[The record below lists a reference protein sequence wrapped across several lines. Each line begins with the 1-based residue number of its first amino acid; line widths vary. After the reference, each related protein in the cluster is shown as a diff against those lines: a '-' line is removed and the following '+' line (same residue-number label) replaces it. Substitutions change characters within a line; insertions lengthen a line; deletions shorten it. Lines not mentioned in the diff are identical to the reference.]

1 MRRFLLLFIL
11 CSATLGIY
19 AQHGKLSA
27 GTRIIIS
34 DREGRFSLEK
44 SKKEMALLKS
54 KKKTLSSQQDTI
66 EPKEEEESLP
76 FATPFT
82 LKGQKVVQ
90 CWINMTDND
99 YSGIEALG
107 VLIQTKFDK
116 RVIANIPVN
125 VLEKVAALKNVTK
138 VSVAKKLK
146 KHTYRSRVLTNVD
159 DVLYLTSDAKT
170 AGLLQAYDGTG
181 VVLGIID
188 TGIQFSHAM
197 FKDANGNSRIKKA
210 YIYDES
216 VGDLVEY
223 SGSAVSSLTYDTA
236 DETHGT
242 HTSAIAGGSDY
253 TATAYVY
260 TTNTSYTTVQNA
272 KFGGMAPNADLV
284 LCGLGDELTD
294 ANLSACIKNISDY
307 ADEVGKPCVISLSL
321 GSHYGPHD
329 GTGDFA
335 EICKQYTGPGK
346 IIVYAASNDAGEP
359 IYHHKNATSTDPA
372 QTVLTTDTRSN
383 YNVDYGM
390 ATSWART
397 PGVELAARFFVVNTS
412 TNKIVWTSK
421 EISATDEYAYDDGT
435 FGAEWSVSDTGEEG
449 TALSSYFTAYNNDS
463 EYGYLCGYLEEN
475 DLNGKWCFTSLLYYL
490 KPVSNNY
497 KIAISVYPKNN
508 GVSVFVD
515 SWPASYIT
523 FTSSTATYNNKEFTA
538 GSDICSVSDESTFP
552 TVISVGSYCSS
563 KYWYGGTS
571 SGSRYSWTNDG
582 VYGQISSFSSYQP
595 EGYGP
600 LGIKLPWITAPGE
613 VILSAYNSGYST
625 SSYYYAYGTSKALGA
640 MSGTS
645 QAAPCVAGITALWL
659 QANPTLTPDKV
670 KTVMKETA
678 ITDTYTSGT
687 YASHFGNGKID
698 ALAGVKYIL
707 DNTSITPIVRASA
720 TKVNFTDAYATK
732 EYSQKVTIRGLY
744 LQEGITLSLS
754 GSDAFTID
762 QTSITQT
769 EGTATAEVTIT
780 FKPLVA
786 GMETATLTLSST
798 NAESVTVSI
807 SGIAE
812 AATPTIITDKTELS
826 FSTDL
831 TNAASETLAVSG
843 RFLSKNVAVA
853 LDDANGVFSVDQSS
867 VHATE
872 EGVSVNVSFQSSKAG
887 SFTGKLTLSSTG
899 AQNVSVNLTGEA
911 MDGGSASDPYLNIS
925 RYATIDEAGWRTA
938 LVNTLYKYAEFT
950 DNGCAWLTMPVY
962 GGFVGANYTINSS
975 TYSAGAG
982 PQKWISSPIGTNNTY
997 TGTTWTNTASVT
1009 KPFYGSSSYFTATS
1023 GDGRSRAMGQSSS
1036 SSTII
1041 KAVSFYVTNTIEVM
1055 VSGTGRSG
1063 ASSSFPAA
1071 LKVYECTKNNDGT
1084 LTVSTS
1090 TTKNVASS
1098 STSTFTLDATDL
1110 DATKIYKVEASIYR
1124 GYLYEI
1130 AFKTPLTT
1138 PELITDYDALAF
1150 EAMEGETDTQK
1161 LGVLGSDLRGDVTA
1175 TLSDENNVFSLSET
1189 TVTKADAEEGK
1200 ELSVTFSPAKA
1211 GEYTGT
1217 VTLTSPGVAAVTVM
1231 LSATATAQ
1239 PVVDNSETFQLVT
1252 DASTLHANDIILVV
1266 YGAGSRA
1273 LSAALSEGNR
1283 TSAAVTITDNS
1294 IVLDK
1299 DNNNVARICL
1309 GGNSSAWT
1317 FYDTNNTPGYL
1328 FNDGADGFLN
1338 TQETAGNYAKATI
1351 SIGSDGNAI
1360 VTFNAQGSYNLLS
1373 YYIDPD
1379 DDGPGGGDI
1388 TPPLVGA
1395 KLMSVGSTS
1404 VSECFTFGDAIS
1416 TEKGYYSVQIYKKKE
1431 KVIDVNMDG
1440 QLNISDVTMLVDYIL
1455 GKNPNPCNVSDCDVN
1470 GDGVINI
1477 SDVTALVDKILGK

>member
-1 MRRFLLLFIL
+1 MRRILLLFIL

-44 SKKEMALLKS
+44 SKKEMALLRS
-54 KKKTLSSQQDTI
+54 KMKKLSSQQDTI
-66 EPKEEEESLP
+66 VPKEEEESLP

-372 QTVLTTDTRSN
+372 QTVLTTATRSD

-421 EISATDEYAYDDGT
+421 EISATDDYAYDDGT

-523 FTSSTATYNNKEFTA
+523 FTSSTAIYNNKEFTA

-613 VILSAYNSGYST
+613 VILSAYNSGYSA
-625 SSYYYAYGTSKALGA
+625 SSSYYAYGTSKALGA

-707 DNTSITPIVRASA
+707 DNTTITPIVRASA

-812 AATPTIITDKTELS
+812 AATPTILTDKTELR

-831 TNAASETLAVSG
+831 TNATSETL
-843 RFLSKNVAVA
+843 
-853 LDDANGVFSVDQSS
+853 GV
-867 VHATE
+867 
-872 EGVSVNVSFQSSKAG
+872 
-887 SFTGKLTLSSTG
+887 
-899 AQNVSVNLTGEA
+899 
-911 MDGGSASDPYLNIS
+911 I
-925 RYATIDEAGWRTA
+925 
-938 LVNTLYKYAEFT
+938 
-950 DNGCAWLTMPVY
+950 
-962 GGFVGANYTINSS
+962 
-975 TYSAGAG
+975 
-982 PQKWISSPIGTNNTY
+982 
-997 TGTTWTNTASVT
+997 
-1009 KPFYGSSSYFTATS
+1009 
-1023 GDGRSRAMGQSSS
+1023 
-1036 SSTII
+1036 
-1041 KAVSFYVTNTIEVM
+1041 
-1055 VSGTGRSG
+1055 
-1063 ASSSFPAA
+1063 
-1071 LKVYECTKNNDGT
+1071 
-1084 LTVSTS
+1084 
-1090 TTKNVASS
+1090 
-1098 STSTFTLDATDL
+1098 
-1110 DATKIYKVEASIYR
+1110 
-1124 GYLYEI
+1124 
-1130 AFKTPLTT
+1130 
-1138 PELITDYDALAF
+1138 
-1150 EAMEGETDTQK
+1150 
-1161 LGVLGSDLRGDVTA
+1161 GSDLRGDVTA

-1200 ELSVTFSPAKA
+1200 ELSVTFSPTKA

-1239 PVVDNSETFQLVT
+1239 PVVNNSETFQLVT
-1252 DASTLHANDIILVV
+1252 DASALHANDIILVV
-1266 YGAGSRA
+1266 YGAESRA
-1273 LSAALSEGNR
+1273 LSTALSEGNR

-1338 TQETAGNYAKATI
+1338 TQETSSNYAKATI

-1360 VTFNAQGSYNLLS
+1360 VTFNTQGSYNLLS

-1388 TPPLVGA
+1388 TPPIVGA
-1395 KLMSVGSTS
+1395 KLMSVGSTA

-1416 TEKGYYSVQIYKKKE
+1416 TEKGYYGVQIYKKKE

-1455 GKNPNPCNVSDCDVN
+1455 GKNPNQCNVSDCDVN

>member
-1 MRRFLLLFIL
+1 MFIL

-66 EPKEEEESLP
+66 VPKDEEESLP

-260 TTNTSYTTVQNA
+260 TANTSYTRVQNA
-272 KFGGMAPNADLV
+272 KFGGMAPKADLV
-284 LCGLGDELTD
+284 LCGLGEELTD

-449 TALSSYFTAYNNDS
+449 TALSSYFTAYKNDS
-463 EYGYLCGYLEEN
+463 ELGYLCGYLEEN
-475 DLNGKWCFTSLLYYL
+475 DLNGKWCFTSLLYFL
-490 KPVSNNY
+490 KPVNNNY

-523 FTSSTATYNNKEFTA
+523 FTSSSATYNNKDFTA

-613 VILSAYNSGYST
+613 VILSAYNSGYSAN
-625 SSYYYAYGTSKALGA
+625 SYYYAYGTNKALGA

-659 QANPTLTPDKV
+659 QANPTLSPDKV

-678 ITDTYTSGT
+678 IADTYTSGT

-707 DNTSITPIVRASA
+707 DNTTITPIVRASA

-769 EGTATAEVTIT
+769 EGTAIAEVTIT
-780 FKPLVA
+780 FKPLAA

-831 TNAASETLAVSG
+831 TNATSET
-843 RFLSKNVAVA
+843 
-853 LDDANGVFSVDQSS
+853 
-867 VHATE
+867 
-872 EGVSVNVSFQSSKAG
+872 
-887 SFTGKLTLSSTG
+887 
-899 AQNVSVNLTGEA
+899 
-911 MDGGSASDPYLNIS
+911 
-925 RYATIDEAGWRTA
+925 
-938 LVNTLYKYAEFT
+938 
-950 DNGCAWLTMPVY
+950 
-962 GGFVGANYTINSS
+962 
-975 TYSAGAG
+975 
-982 PQKWISSPIGTNNTY
+982 
-997 TGTTWTNTASVT
+997 
-1009 KPFYGSSSYFTATS
+1009 
-1023 GDGRSRAMGQSSS
+1023 
-1036 SSTII
+1036 
-1041 KAVSFYVTNTIEVM
+1041 
-1055 VSGTGRSG
+1055 
-1063 ASSSFPAA
+1063 
-1071 LKVYECTKNNDGT
+1071 
-1084 LTVSTS
+1084 
-1090 TTKNVASS
+1090 
-1098 STSTFTLDATDL
+1098 
-1110 DATKIYKVEASIYR
+1110 
-1124 GYLYEI
+1124 
-1130 AFKTPLTT
+1130 
-1138 PELITDYDALAF
+1138 
-1150 EAMEGETDTQK
+1150 

-1200 ELSVTFSPAKA
+1200 ELSVTFSPTKA

-1217 VTLTSPGVAAVTVM
+1217 VTLTSPGVAAVTVI

-1239 PVVDNSETFQLVT
+1239 PGVDNSETFQLVT

-1328 FNDGADGFLN
+1328 FNDGANGFLN

-1388 TPPLVGA
+1388 TPPIVGA

-1416 TEKGYYSVQIYKKKE
+1416 TEKGYYGVQIYKKKE

>member
-1 MRRFLLLFIL
+1 MFIL

-54 KKKTLSSQQDTI
+54 KKKTLSSQQDNI
-66 EPKEEEESLP
+66 EPKDEEESLP

-260 TTNTSYTTVQNA
+260 TTGTSPTPVQNA

-490 KPVSNNY
+490 KPVSKNY

-523 FTSSTATYNNKEFTA
+523 FTSSSATYNNKAFTA

-613 VILSAYNSGYST
+613 VILSAYNSGYSA
-625 SSYYYAYGTSKALGA
+625 SSSYYAYGTSKALGA

-659 QANPTLTPDKV
+659 QANPTLSPDKV

-678 ITDTYTSGT
+678 ITDSYTSGT

-707 DNTSITPIVRASA
+707 DNTTITPIVRASA

-831 TNAASETLAVSG
+831 TNATSET
-843 RFLSKNVAVA
+843 
-853 LDDANGVFSVDQSS
+853 
-867 VHATE
+867 
-872 EGVSVNVSFQSSKAG
+872 
-887 SFTGKLTLSSTG
+887 
-899 AQNVSVNLTGEA
+899 
-911 MDGGSASDPYLNIS
+911 
-925 RYATIDEAGWRTA
+925 
-938 LVNTLYKYAEFT
+938 
-950 DNGCAWLTMPVY
+950 
-962 GGFVGANYTINSS
+962 
-975 TYSAGAG
+975 
-982 PQKWISSPIGTNNTY
+982 
-997 TGTTWTNTASVT
+997 
-1009 KPFYGSSSYFTATS
+1009 
-1023 GDGRSRAMGQSSS
+1023 
-1036 SSTII
+1036 
-1041 KAVSFYVTNTIEVM
+1041 
-1055 VSGTGRSG
+1055 
-1063 ASSSFPAA
+1063 
-1071 LKVYECTKNNDGT
+1071 
-1084 LTVSTS
+1084 
-1090 TTKNVASS
+1090 
-1098 STSTFTLDATDL
+1098 
-1110 DATKIYKVEASIYR
+1110 
-1124 GYLYEI
+1124 
-1130 AFKTPLTT
+1130 
-1138 PELITDYDALAF
+1138 
-1150 EAMEGETDTQK
+1150 

-1175 TLSDENNVFSLSET
+1175 TLSDDNNVFSLSET

-1200 ELSVTFSPAKA
+1200 ELSVTFSPTKA

-1273 LSAALSEGNR
+1273 LSTALSEGNR

-1338 TQETAGNYAKATI
+1338 TQETAGNHAKATI
-1351 SIGSDGNAI
+1351 SIGSDGDAI

-1388 TPPLVGA
+1388 TPPIVGA

>member
-1 MRRFLLLFIL
+1 MRRILLLFIL
-11 CSATLGIY
+11 CSTTLGIY

-44 SKKEMALLKS
+44 SKKEMALLRS
-54 KKKTLSSQQDTI
+54 KMKKLSSQQDTI
-66 EPKEEEESLP
+66 VPKEEEESLP

-372 QTVLTTDTRSN
+372 QTVLTTATRSD

-421 EISATDEYAYDDGT
+421 EISATDDYAYDDGT

-523 FTSSTATYNNKEFTA
+523 FTSSTAIYNNKEFTA

-571 SGSRYSWTNDG
+571 SGSRQYWTNDG

-613 VILSAYNSGYST
+613 VILSAYNSGYSAN

-659 QANPTLTPDKV
+659 QANPTLSPDNV

-707 DNTSITPIVRASA
+707 DNTTITPIVRASA

-807 SGIAE
+807 CGIAE
-812 AATPTIITDKTELS
+812 AATPTIITDKTELC

-831 TNAASETLAVSG
+831 TNATSET
-843 RFLSKNVAVA
+843 
-853 LDDANGVFSVDQSS
+853 
-867 VHATE
+867 
-872 EGVSVNVSFQSSKAG
+872 
-887 SFTGKLTLSSTG
+887 
-899 AQNVSVNLTGEA
+899 
-911 MDGGSASDPYLNIS
+911 
-925 RYATIDEAGWRTA
+925 
-938 LVNTLYKYAEFT
+938 
-950 DNGCAWLTMPVY
+950 
-962 GGFVGANYTINSS
+962 
-975 TYSAGAG
+975 
-982 PQKWISSPIGTNNTY
+982 
-997 TGTTWTNTASVT
+997 
-1009 KPFYGSSSYFTATS
+1009 
-1023 GDGRSRAMGQSSS
+1023 
-1036 SSTII
+1036 
-1041 KAVSFYVTNTIEVM
+1041 
-1055 VSGTGRSG
+1055 
-1063 ASSSFPAA
+1063 
-1071 LKVYECTKNNDGT
+1071 
-1084 LTVSTS
+1084 
-1090 TTKNVASS
+1090 
-1098 STSTFTLDATDL
+1098 
-1110 DATKIYKVEASIYR
+1110 
-1124 GYLYEI
+1124 
-1130 AFKTPLTT
+1130 
-1138 PELITDYDALAF
+1138 
-1150 EAMEGETDTQK
+1150 

-1200 ELSVTFSPAKA
+1200 ELSVTFSPTKA

-1273 LSAALSEGNR
+1273 LSTALSEGNR

-1317 FYDTNNTPGYL
+1317 FYDTNTTPGYL

-1338 TQETAGNYAKATI
+1338 TQETAGNYAKA
-1351 SIGSDGNAI
+1351 SIAIGADGNAM
-1360 VTFNAQGSYNLLS
+1360 VTFNTQGSYNLLS
-1373 YYIDPD
+1373 YYMDP

-1388 TPPLVGA
+1388 TPPIVGA
-1395 KLMSVGSTS
+1395 KVMSVGSTS

-1416 TEKGYYSVQIYKKKE
+1416 TEKGYYGVQIYKKKE

>member
-1 MRRFLLLFIL
+1 MFIL

-54 KKKTLSSQQDTI
+54 KKKTLSSQQDNI
-66 EPKEEEESLP
+66 EPKDEEESLP

-216 VGDLVEY
+216 FGDLVEY

-253 TATAYVY
+253 TSTAYVY

-346 IIVYAASNDAGEP
+346 IIVYAASNDAGEA

-421 EISATDEYAYDDGT
+421 EISATDDYAYDDGT

-463 EYGYLCGYLEEN
+463 ELGYLCGYLEEN

-490 KPVSNNY
+490 TPVSNNY

-523 FTSSTATYNNKEFTA
+523 FTSSTATYNNKAFTA

-571 SGSRYSWTNDG
+571 SGSRQYWTNDG

-600 LGIKLPWITAPGE
+600 LGVKLPWITAPGE
-613 VILSAYNSGYST
+613 VILSAYNSGYSAN
-625 SSYYYAYGTSKALGA
+625 SYYYASGTNKALGA

-678 ITDTYTSGT
+678 ITDSYTSGT

-698 ALAGVKYIL
+698 ALAGVNYIL
-707 DNTSITPIVRASA
+707 DNTTITPIVRASA

-769 EGTATAEVTIT
+769 EGTATAEVAIT
-780 FKPLVA
+780 FKPLAV

-812 AATPTIITDKTELS
+812 AATPTIITDKTELC

-831 TNAASETLAVSG
+831 TNATSET
-843 RFLSKNVAVA
+843 
-853 LDDANGVFSVDQSS
+853 
-867 VHATE
+867 
-872 EGVSVNVSFQSSKAG
+872 
-887 SFTGKLTLSSTG
+887 
-899 AQNVSVNLTGEA
+899 
-911 MDGGSASDPYLNIS
+911 
-925 RYATIDEAGWRTA
+925 
-938 LVNTLYKYAEFT
+938 
-950 DNGCAWLTMPVY
+950 
-962 GGFVGANYTINSS
+962 
-975 TYSAGAG
+975 
-982 PQKWISSPIGTNNTY
+982 
-997 TGTTWTNTASVT
+997 
-1009 KPFYGSSSYFTATS
+1009 
-1023 GDGRSRAMGQSSS
+1023 
-1036 SSTII
+1036 
-1041 KAVSFYVTNTIEVM
+1041 
-1055 VSGTGRSG
+1055 
-1063 ASSSFPAA
+1063 
-1071 LKVYECTKNNDGT
+1071 
-1084 LTVSTS
+1084 
-1090 TTKNVASS
+1090 
-1098 STSTFTLDATDL
+1098 
-1110 DATKIYKVEASIYR
+1110 
-1124 GYLYEI
+1124 
-1130 AFKTPLTT
+1130 
-1138 PELITDYDALAF
+1138 
-1150 EAMEGETDTQK
+1150 
-1161 LGVLGSDLRGDVTA
+1161 LGVLGSNLRGDVTA
-1175 TLSDENNVFSLSET
+1175 TLSDDNNVFSLSET

-1200 ELSVTFSPAKA
+1200 ELSVTFSPTKA

-1239 PVVDNSETFQLVT
+1239 PGVDNSETFQLVT
-1252 DASTLHANDIILVV
+1252 DASILHANDIILVV

-1299 DNNNVARICL
+1299 NNNNVARICL

-1338 TQETAGNYAKATI
+1338 TQETAGNYAKA
-1351 SIGSDGNAI
+1351 SIAIGADGNAM
-1360 VTFNAQGSYNLLS
+1360 VTFNTQGSYNLLS
-1373 YYIDPD
+1373 YYMDPD

-1388 TPPLVGA
+1388 TPPIVGA
-1395 KLMSVGSTS
+1395 KVMSVGSTS

-1416 TEKGYYSVQIYKKKE
+1416 TEKGYYGVQIYKKKE

>member
-1 MRRFLLLFIL
+1 MRRILLLFIL
-11 CSATLGIY
+11 CSTTLGIY

-34 DREGRFSLEK
+34 DRDGRFSLEK

-90 CWINMTDND
+90 CWINMTDNN

-216 VGDLVEY
+216 VGDLIEY

-260 TTNTSYTTVQNA
+260 TTGTGYTKVQNA

-284 LCGLGDELTD
+284 LCGLGKELTD

-346 IIVYAASNDAGEP
+346 IIVYAASNDAGEA

-372 QTVLTTDTRSN
+372 QTVLTTATRSD

-397 PGVELAARFFVVNTS
+397 TGVELAARFFVVNTS

-449 TALSSYFTAYNNDS
+449 TALSSYFTAYKNDS
-463 EYGYLCGYLEEN
+463 ELGYLCGYLEEN

-490 KPVSNNY
+490 TPVSNNY

-523 FTSSTATYNNKEFTA
+523 FTSSSATYNNKAFTA

-571 SGSRYSWTNDG
+571 SGSRQYWTNDG

-613 VILSAYNSGYST
+613 VILSAYNSGYSAN
-625 SSYYYAYGTSKALGA
+625 SYYYAYGTNMALGA

-678 ITDTYTSGT
+678 ITDSYTSGT

-707 DNTSITPIVRASA
+707 DNTTITPIVRASA

-812 AATPTIITDKTELS
+812 AATPTIITDKTELC

-831 TNAASETLAVSG
+831 TNATSET
-843 RFLSKNVAVA
+843 
-853 LDDANGVFSVDQSS
+853 
-867 VHATE
+867 
-872 EGVSVNVSFQSSKAG
+872 
-887 SFTGKLTLSSTG
+887 
-899 AQNVSVNLTGEA
+899 
-911 MDGGSASDPYLNIS
+911 
-925 RYATIDEAGWRTA
+925 
-938 LVNTLYKYAEFT
+938 
-950 DNGCAWLTMPVY
+950 
-962 GGFVGANYTINSS
+962 
-975 TYSAGAG
+975 
-982 PQKWISSPIGTNNTY
+982 
-997 TGTTWTNTASVT
+997 
-1009 KPFYGSSSYFTATS
+1009 
-1023 GDGRSRAMGQSSS
+1023 
-1036 SSTII
+1036 
-1041 KAVSFYVTNTIEVM
+1041 
-1055 VSGTGRSG
+1055 
-1063 ASSSFPAA
+1063 
-1071 LKVYECTKNNDGT
+1071 
-1084 LTVSTS
+1084 
-1090 TTKNVASS
+1090 
-1098 STSTFTLDATDL
+1098 
-1110 DATKIYKVEASIYR
+1110 
-1124 GYLYEI
+1124 
-1130 AFKTPLTT
+1130 
-1138 PELITDYDALAF
+1138 
-1150 EAMEGETDTQK
+1150 

-1200 ELSVTFSPAKA
+1200 ELSVTFSPTKA

-1273 LSAALSEGNR
+1273 LSTALSEGNR

-1351 SIGSDGNAI
+1351 SIGSDGNAM
-1360 VTFNAQGSYNLLS
+1360 VTFNTQGSYNLLS
-1373 YYIDPD
+1373 YYMDPD

-1388 TPPLVGA
+1388 TPPIVGA
-1395 KLMSVGSTS
+1395 KVMSVGSTS

>member
-1 MRRFLLLFIL
+1 MFIL

-260 TTNTSYTTVQNA
+260 TTGTGYTKVQNA

-284 LCGLGDELTD
+284 LCGLGKELTD

-346 IIVYAASNDAGEP
+346 IIVYAASNDAGEA

-372 QTVLTTDTRSN
+372 QTVLTTATRSN

-421 EISATDEYAYDDGT
+421 EISATDDYAYDDGT

-463 EYGYLCGYLEEN
+463 ELGYLCGYLEEN

-490 KPVSNNY
+490 TPVSNNY

-523 FTSSTATYNNKEFTA
+523 FTSSTATYNNKAFTA

-571 SGSRYSWTNDG
+571 SGSRQYWTNDG

-613 VILSAYNSGYST
+613 VILSAYNSGYSAN
-625 SSYYYAYGTSKALGA
+625 SYYYASGTNKALGA

-659 QANPTLTPDKV
+659 QANPTLSPDKV

-707 DNTSITPIVRASA
+707 DNTTITPIVRASA

-780 FKPLVA
+780 FKPLAA

-831 TNAASETLAVSG
+831 TNATSET
-843 RFLSKNVAVA
+843 
-853 LDDANGVFSVDQSS
+853 
-867 VHATE
+867 
-872 EGVSVNVSFQSSKAG
+872 
-887 SFTGKLTLSSTG
+887 
-899 AQNVSVNLTGEA
+899 
-911 MDGGSASDPYLNIS
+911 
-925 RYATIDEAGWRTA
+925 
-938 LVNTLYKYAEFT
+938 
-950 DNGCAWLTMPVY
+950 
-962 GGFVGANYTINSS
+962 
-975 TYSAGAG
+975 
-982 PQKWISSPIGTNNTY
+982 
-997 TGTTWTNTASVT
+997 
-1009 KPFYGSSSYFTATS
+1009 
-1023 GDGRSRAMGQSSS
+1023 
-1036 SSTII
+1036 
-1041 KAVSFYVTNTIEVM
+1041 
-1055 VSGTGRSG
+1055 
-1063 ASSSFPAA
+1063 
-1071 LKVYECTKNNDGT
+1071 
-1084 LTVSTS
+1084 
-1090 TTKNVASS
+1090 
-1098 STSTFTLDATDL
+1098 
-1110 DATKIYKVEASIYR
+1110 
-1124 GYLYEI
+1124 
-1130 AFKTPLTT
+1130 
-1138 PELITDYDALAF
+1138 
-1150 EAMEGETDTQK
+1150 

-1200 ELSVTFSPAKA
+1200 ELSVTFSPTKA

-1273 LSAALSEGNR
+1273 LSTALSEGNR

-1338 TQETAGNYAKATI
+1338 TQETASNYAKATI

-1360 VTFNAQGSYNLLS
+1360 VTFNTQGSYNLLS

-1388 TPPLVGA
+1388 TPPIVGA

>member
-1 MRRFLLLFIL
+1 MRRILLLFIL

-223 SGSAVSSLTYDTA
+223 SGSAVSSLTYDTT

-260 TTNTSYTTVQNA
+260 TTGTGYTKVQNA

-284 LCGLGDELTD
+284 LCGLGKELTD

-346 IIVYAASNDAGEP
+346 IIVYAASNDAGEA
-359 IYHHKNATSTDPA
+359 IYHYKNATSTDPA
-372 QTVLTTDTRSN
+372 QTVLTTATRSD
-383 YNVDYGM
+383 YKVDYGM

-463 EYGYLCGYLEEN
+463 ELGYLCGYLEEN

-497 KIAISVYPKNN
+497 KIAISVYPKNS

-523 FTSSTATYNNKEFTA
+523 FTSSSATYNNKAFTA

-563 KYWYGGTS
+563 KYWYGGTN
-571 SGSRYSWTNDG
+571 SGSQQSWTNDG
-582 VYGQISSFSSYQP
+582 VYGQISGFSSYQP

-613 VILSAYNSGYST
+613 VILSAYNSGYNAN
-625 SSYYYAYGTSKALGA
+625 SSYYYAYGTNKALGA

-678 ITDTYTSGT
+678 ITDSYTSGT

-707 DNTSITPIVRASA
+707 DNTTITPIVRASA

-762 QTSITQT
+762 QTSIMQT

-780 FKPLVA
+780 FKPLAA

-831 TNAASETLAVSG
+831 TNATSET
-843 RFLSKNVAVA
+843 
-853 LDDANGVFSVDQSS
+853 
-867 VHATE
+867 
-872 EGVSVNVSFQSSKAG
+872 
-887 SFTGKLTLSSTG
+887 
-899 AQNVSVNLTGEA
+899 
-911 MDGGSASDPYLNIS
+911 
-925 RYATIDEAGWRTA
+925 
-938 LVNTLYKYAEFT
+938 
-950 DNGCAWLTMPVY
+950 
-962 GGFVGANYTINSS
+962 
-975 TYSAGAG
+975 
-982 PQKWISSPIGTNNTY
+982 
-997 TGTTWTNTASVT
+997 
-1009 KPFYGSSSYFTATS
+1009 
-1023 GDGRSRAMGQSSS
+1023 
-1036 SSTII
+1036 
-1041 KAVSFYVTNTIEVM
+1041 
-1055 VSGTGRSG
+1055 
-1063 ASSSFPAA
+1063 
-1071 LKVYECTKNNDGT
+1071 
-1084 LTVSTS
+1084 
-1090 TTKNVASS
+1090 
-1098 STSTFTLDATDL
+1098 
-1110 DATKIYKVEASIYR
+1110 
-1124 GYLYEI
+1124 
-1130 AFKTPLTT
+1130 
-1138 PELITDYDALAF
+1138 
-1150 EAMEGETDTQK
+1150 
-1161 LGVLGSDLRGDVTA
+1161 LGVLGSDLRGDVTV
-1175 TLSDENNVFSLSET
+1175 TLSDDNNVFSLSET

-1200 ELSVTFSPAKA
+1200 ELSVTFSPTKA

-1217 VTLTSPGVAAVTVM
+1217 VTLTSPGAAAVTVM

-1266 YGAGSRA
+1266 YGAESRA
-1273 LSAALSEGNR
+1273 LSTALSEGNR

-1351 SIGSDGNAI
+1351 SIDSDGNAI

-1388 TPPLVGA
+1388 TPPIVGA

-1455 GKNPNPCNVSDCDVN
+1455 GKNPNQCNVSDCDVN

>member
-1 MRRFLLLFIL
+1 MRRILLLFIL
-11 CSATLGIY
+11 CSTTLGIY

-44 SKKEMALLKS
+44 SKKEMALLRS
-54 KKKTLSSQQDTI
+54 KMKKLSSQQDTI
-66 EPKEEEESLP
+66 VPKKEEESLP

-346 IIVYAASNDAGEP
+346 IIVYAASNDAGEA

-372 QTVLTTDTRSN
+372 QTVLTTDTRSS
-383 YNVDYGM
+383 YNFDYGM

-563 KYWYGGTS
+563 KYWYGGTN
-571 SGSRYSWTNDG
+571 SGYRQSWTNDG
-582 VYGQISSFSSYQP
+582 VYGQISGFSSYQP

-613 VILSAYNSGYST
+613 VILSAYNSGYSAN
-625 SSYYYAYGTSKALGA
+625 SSYYYAYGTNKALGA

-707 DNTSITPIVRASA
+707 DNTTITPIVRASA

-769 EGTATAEVTIT
+769 EGTAIAEVTIT
-780 FKPLVA
+780 FKPLAA

-831 TNAASETLAVSG
+831 TNATSET
-843 RFLSKNVAVA
+843 
-853 LDDANGVFSVDQSS
+853 
-867 VHATE
+867 
-872 EGVSVNVSFQSSKAG
+872 
-887 SFTGKLTLSSTG
+887 
-899 AQNVSVNLTGEA
+899 
-911 MDGGSASDPYLNIS
+911 
-925 RYATIDEAGWRTA
+925 
-938 LVNTLYKYAEFT
+938 
-950 DNGCAWLTMPVY
+950 
-962 GGFVGANYTINSS
+962 
-975 TYSAGAG
+975 
-982 PQKWISSPIGTNNTY
+982 
-997 TGTTWTNTASVT
+997 
-1009 KPFYGSSSYFTATS
+1009 
-1023 GDGRSRAMGQSSS
+1023 
-1036 SSTII
+1036 
-1041 KAVSFYVTNTIEVM
+1041 
-1055 VSGTGRSG
+1055 
-1063 ASSSFPAA
+1063 
-1071 LKVYECTKNNDGT
+1071 
-1084 LTVSTS
+1084 
-1090 TTKNVASS
+1090 
-1098 STSTFTLDATDL
+1098 
-1110 DATKIYKVEASIYR
+1110 
-1124 GYLYEI
+1124 
-1130 AFKTPLTT
+1130 
-1138 PELITDYDALAF
+1138 
-1150 EAMEGETDTQK
+1150 
-1161 LGVLGSDLRGDVTA
+1161 LGVLGSDLLGDVTA
-1175 TLSDENNVFSLSET
+1175 TLSDDNNVFSLSET

-1200 ELSVTFSPAKA
+1200 ELSVTFSPTKA

-1217 VTLTSPGVAAVTVM
+1217 VTLTSPGVAAVTVI

-1239 PVVDNSETFQLVT
+1239 PGVDNSETFQLVT
-1252 DASTLHANDIILVV
+1252 DASILHANDIILVV

-1299 DNNNVARICL
+1299 NNNNVARICL

-1338 TQETAGNYAKATI
+1338 TQETAGNHAKATI
-1351 SIGSDGNAI
+1351 SIGSDGDAI

-1388 TPPLVGA
+1388 TPPIVGA
-1395 KLMSVGSTS
+1395 KVMSVGSTA

>member
-54 KKKTLSSQQDTI
+54 KKKTLSSQQDNI
-66 EPKEEEESLP
+66 EPKDEEESLP

-253 TATAYVY
+253 TSTAYVY

-372 QTVLTTDTRSN
+372 QTVLTTATRSN

-421 EISATDEYAYDDGT
+421 EISATDDYAYDDGT

-523 FTSSTATYNNKEFTA
+523 FTSSSATYNNKAFTA

-613 VILSAYNSGYST
+613 VILSAYNSGYSA
-625 SSYYYAYGTSKALGA
+625 SSSYYAYGTSKALGA

-659 QANPTLTPDKV
+659 QANPTLSPDKV

-707 DNTSITPIVRASA
+707 DNTTITPIVRASA

-831 TNAASETLAVSG
+831 TNATSET
-843 RFLSKNVAVA
+843 
-853 LDDANGVFSVDQSS
+853 
-867 VHATE
+867 
-872 EGVSVNVSFQSSKAG
+872 
-887 SFTGKLTLSSTG
+887 
-899 AQNVSVNLTGEA
+899 
-911 MDGGSASDPYLNIS
+911 
-925 RYATIDEAGWRTA
+925 
-938 LVNTLYKYAEFT
+938 
-950 DNGCAWLTMPVY
+950 
-962 GGFVGANYTINSS
+962 
-975 TYSAGAG
+975 
-982 PQKWISSPIGTNNTY
+982 
-997 TGTTWTNTASVT
+997 
-1009 KPFYGSSSYFTATS
+1009 
-1023 GDGRSRAMGQSSS
+1023 
-1036 SSTII
+1036 
-1041 KAVSFYVTNTIEVM
+1041 
-1055 VSGTGRSG
+1055 
-1063 ASSSFPAA
+1063 
-1071 LKVYECTKNNDGT
+1071 
-1084 LTVSTS
+1084 
-1090 TTKNVASS
+1090 
-1098 STSTFTLDATDL
+1098 
-1110 DATKIYKVEASIYR
+1110 
-1124 GYLYEI
+1124 
-1130 AFKTPLTT
+1130 
-1138 PELITDYDALAF
+1138 
-1150 EAMEGETDTQK
+1150 

-1200 ELSVTFSPAKA
+1200 ELSVTFSPTKA

-1231 LSATATAQ
+1231 LSATATAR

-1273 LSAALSEGNR
+1273 LSTALSEGNR

-1360 VTFNAQGSYNLLS
+1360 VNFNTQGSYNLLS

-1388 TPPLVGA
+1388 TPPIVGA

>member
-1 MRRFLLLFIL
+1 MRRILLLFIL
-11 CSATLGIY
+11 CSTTLGIY

-223 SGSAVSSLTYDTA
+223 SGSAVSSLTYDTT

-260 TTNTSYTTVQNA
+260 TTGTGYTKVQNA

-284 LCGLGDELTD
+284 LCGLGKELTD

-346 IIVYAASNDAGEP
+346 IIVYAASNDAGEA
-359 IYHHKNATSTDPA
+359 IYHYKNATSTDPA
-372 QTVLTTDTRSN
+372 QTVLTTATRSD
-383 YNVDYGM
+383 YKVDYGM

-463 EYGYLCGYLEEN
+463 ELGYLCGYLEEN

-497 KIAISVYPKNN
+497 KIAISVYPKNS

-523 FTSSTATYNNKEFTA
+523 FTSSSATYNNKAFTA

-613 VILSAYNSGYST
+613 VILSAYNSGYNAN
-625 SSYYYAYGTSKALGA
+625 SSYYYAYGTNKALGA

-678 ITDTYTSGT
+678 ITDSYTSGT

-707 DNTSITPIVRASA
+707 DNTTITPIVRASA

-762 QTSITQT
+762 QTSIMQT

-780 FKPLVA
+780 FKPLAA

-831 TNAASETLAVSG
+831 TNATSET
-843 RFLSKNVAVA
+843 
-853 LDDANGVFSVDQSS
+853 
-867 VHATE
+867 
-872 EGVSVNVSFQSSKAG
+872 
-887 SFTGKLTLSSTG
+887 
-899 AQNVSVNLTGEA
+899 
-911 MDGGSASDPYLNIS
+911 
-925 RYATIDEAGWRTA
+925 
-938 LVNTLYKYAEFT
+938 
-950 DNGCAWLTMPVY
+950 
-962 GGFVGANYTINSS
+962 
-975 TYSAGAG
+975 
-982 PQKWISSPIGTNNTY
+982 
-997 TGTTWTNTASVT
+997 
-1009 KPFYGSSSYFTATS
+1009 
-1023 GDGRSRAMGQSSS
+1023 
-1036 SSTII
+1036 
-1041 KAVSFYVTNTIEVM
+1041 
-1055 VSGTGRSG
+1055 
-1063 ASSSFPAA
+1063 
-1071 LKVYECTKNNDGT
+1071 
-1084 LTVSTS
+1084 
-1090 TTKNVASS
+1090 
-1098 STSTFTLDATDL
+1098 
-1110 DATKIYKVEASIYR
+1110 
-1124 GYLYEI
+1124 
-1130 AFKTPLTT
+1130 
-1138 PELITDYDALAF
+1138 
-1150 EAMEGETDTQK
+1150 
-1161 LGVLGSDLRGDVTA
+1161 LGVLGSDLRGDVTV
-1175 TLSDENNVFSLSET
+1175 TLSDDNNVFSLSET

-1200 ELSVTFSPAKA
+1200 ELSVTFSPTKA

-1217 VTLTSPGVAAVTVM
+1217 VTLTSPGAAAVTVM

-1266 YGAGSRA
+1266 YGAESRA
-1273 LSAALSEGNR
+1273 LSTALSEGNR

-1351 SIGSDGNAI
+1351 SIDSDGNAI

-1388 TPPLVGA
+1388 TPPIVGA

-1455 GKNPNPCNVSDCDVN
+1455 GKNPNQCNVSDCDVN

>member
-1 MRRFLLLFIL
+1 MFIL

-54 KKKTLSSQQDTI
+54 KRKKLNSQQDTI
-66 EPKEEEESLP
+66 VPKEEEESLP

-253 TATAYVY
+253 TSTAYVY

-272 KFGGMAPNADLV
+272 KFGGMAPKADLV
-284 LCGLGDELTD
+284 LCGLGEELTD

-346 IIVYAASNDAGEP
+346 IIVYAASNDAGEA

-523 FTSSTATYNNKEFTA
+523 FTSSSATYNNKAFTA

-571 SGSRYSWTNDG
+571 SGSRQYWTNDG

-613 VILSAYNSGYST
+613 VILSAYNSGYSAN

-659 QANPTLTPDKV
+659 QANPTLSPDNV

-707 DNTSITPIVRASA
+707 DNTTITPIVRASA

-780 FKPLVA
+780 FKPLAA

-807 SGIAE
+807 CGIAE
-812 AATPTIITDKTELS
+812 AATPTIITDKTELC

-831 TNAASETLAVSG
+831 TNATSET
-843 RFLSKNVAVA
+843 
-853 LDDANGVFSVDQSS
+853 
-867 VHATE
+867 
-872 EGVSVNVSFQSSKAG
+872 
-887 SFTGKLTLSSTG
+887 
-899 AQNVSVNLTGEA
+899 
-911 MDGGSASDPYLNIS
+911 
-925 RYATIDEAGWRTA
+925 
-938 LVNTLYKYAEFT
+938 
-950 DNGCAWLTMPVY
+950 
-962 GGFVGANYTINSS
+962 
-975 TYSAGAG
+975 
-982 PQKWISSPIGTNNTY
+982 
-997 TGTTWTNTASVT
+997 
-1009 KPFYGSSSYFTATS
+1009 
-1023 GDGRSRAMGQSSS
+1023 
-1036 SSTII
+1036 
-1041 KAVSFYVTNTIEVM
+1041 
-1055 VSGTGRSG
+1055 
-1063 ASSSFPAA
+1063 
-1071 LKVYECTKNNDGT
+1071 
-1084 LTVSTS
+1084 
-1090 TTKNVASS
+1090 
-1098 STSTFTLDATDL
+1098 
-1110 DATKIYKVEASIYR
+1110 
-1124 GYLYEI
+1124 
-1130 AFKTPLTT
+1130 
-1138 PELITDYDALAF
+1138 
-1150 EAMEGETDTQK
+1150 

-1200 ELSVTFSPAKA
+1200 ELSVTFSPTKA

-1273 LSAALSEGNR
+1273 LSTALSEGNR

-1317 FYDTNNTPGYL
+1317 FYDTNTTPGYL

-1338 TQETAGNYAKATI
+1338 TQETAGNYAKA
-1351 SIGSDGNAI
+1351 SIAIGADGNAM
-1360 VTFNAQGSYNLLS
+1360 VTFNTQGSYNLLS
-1373 YYIDPD
+1373 YYMDP

-1388 TPPLVGA
+1388 TPPIVGA
-1395 KLMSVGSTS
+1395 KVMSVGSTS

>member
-1 MRRFLLLFIL
+1 MRRIILLFIL

-253 TATAYVY
+253 TSTAYVY

-372 QTVLTTDTRSN
+372 QTVLTTATRSD

-421 EISATDEYAYDDGT
+421 EISATDDYAYDDGT

-497 KIAISVYPKNN
+497 KIAISVYPKNI

-523 FTSSTATYNNKEFTA
+523 FTSSSATYNNKAFTA

-563 KYWYGGTS
+563 KYWYGGTNT
-571 SGSRYSWTNDG
+571 GSRRYWTSDG

-600 LGIKLPWITAPGE
+600 LGVKLPWITAPGE
-613 VILSAYNSGYST
+613 VILSAYNSGYSA
-625 SSYYYAYGTSKALGA
+625 SSYYYACGTSKALGA

-707 DNTSITPIVRASA
+707 DNTTITPIVRASA

-812 AATPTIITDKTELS
+812 AATPTILTDKTELR

-831 TNAASETLAVSG
+831 TNATSETL
-843 RFLSKNVAVA
+843 
-853 LDDANGVFSVDQSS
+853 GV
-867 VHATE
+867 
-872 EGVSVNVSFQSSKAG
+872 
-887 SFTGKLTLSSTG
+887 
-899 AQNVSVNLTGEA
+899 
-911 MDGGSASDPYLNIS
+911 I
-925 RYATIDEAGWRTA
+925 
-938 LVNTLYKYAEFT
+938 
-950 DNGCAWLTMPVY
+950 
-962 GGFVGANYTINSS
+962 
-975 TYSAGAG
+975 
-982 PQKWISSPIGTNNTY
+982 
-997 TGTTWTNTASVT
+997 
-1009 KPFYGSSSYFTATS
+1009 
-1023 GDGRSRAMGQSSS
+1023 
-1036 SSTII
+1036 
-1041 KAVSFYVTNTIEVM
+1041 
-1055 VSGTGRSG
+1055 
-1063 ASSSFPAA
+1063 
-1071 LKVYECTKNNDGT
+1071 
-1084 LTVSTS
+1084 
-1090 TTKNVASS
+1090 
-1098 STSTFTLDATDL
+1098 
-1110 DATKIYKVEASIYR
+1110 
-1124 GYLYEI
+1124 
-1130 AFKTPLTT
+1130 
-1138 PELITDYDALAF
+1138 
-1150 EAMEGETDTQK
+1150 
-1161 LGVLGSDLRGDVTA
+1161 GSDLRGDVTA
-1175 TLSDENNVFSLSET
+1175 TLSDDNNVFSLSET

-1200 ELSVTFSPAKA
+1200 ELSVTFSPTKA

-1239 PVVDNSETFQLVT
+1239 PVVNNSETFQLVT

-1266 YGAGSRA
+1266 YGAESRA
-1273 LSAALSEGNR
+1273 LSTALSEGNR

-1338 TQETAGNYAKATI
+1338 TQETASNYAKATI

-1360 VTFNAQGSYNLLS
+1360 VTFNTQGSYNLLS

-1388 TPPLVGA
+1388 TPPIVGA

-1455 GKNPNPCNVSDCDVN
+1455 GKNPNQCNVSDCDVN

>member
-1 MRRFLLLFIL
+1 MRRILLLFIL

-223 SGSAVSSLTYDTA
+223 SGSAVSSLTYDTT

-260 TTNTSYTTVQNA
+260 TTGTGYTKVQNA

-284 LCGLGDELTD
+284 LCGLGKELTD

-346 IIVYAASNDAGEP
+346 IIVYAASNDAGEA
-359 IYHHKNATSTDPA
+359 IYHYKNATSTDPA
-372 QTVLTTDTRSN
+372 QTVLTTATRSD
-383 YNVDYGM
+383 YKVDYGM

-463 EYGYLCGYLEEN
+463 ELGYLCGYLEEN

-497 KIAISVYPKNN
+497 KIAISVYPKNS

-523 FTSSTATYNNKEFTA
+523 FTSSSATYNNKAFTA

-563 KYWYGGTS
+563 KYWYGGTN
-571 SGSRYSWTNDG
+571 SGSQQSWTNDG
-582 VYGQISSFSSYQP
+582 VYGQISGFSSYQP

-613 VILSAYNSGYST
+613 VILSAYNSGYNAN
-625 SSYYYAYGTSKALGA
+625 SSYYYAYGTNKALGA

-678 ITDTYTSGT
+678 ITDSYTSGT

-707 DNTSITPIVRASA
+707 DNTTITPIVRASA

-769 EGTATAEVTIT
+769 EGTAIAEVTIT
-780 FKPLVA
+780 FKPLAA

-831 TNAASETLAVSG
+831 TNATSET
-843 RFLSKNVAVA
+843 
-853 LDDANGVFSVDQSS
+853 
-867 VHATE
+867 
-872 EGVSVNVSFQSSKAG
+872 
-887 SFTGKLTLSSTG
+887 
-899 AQNVSVNLTGEA
+899 
-911 MDGGSASDPYLNIS
+911 
-925 RYATIDEAGWRTA
+925 
-938 LVNTLYKYAEFT
+938 
-950 DNGCAWLTMPVY
+950 
-962 GGFVGANYTINSS
+962 
-975 TYSAGAG
+975 
-982 PQKWISSPIGTNNTY
+982 
-997 TGTTWTNTASVT
+997 
-1009 KPFYGSSSYFTATS
+1009 
-1023 GDGRSRAMGQSSS
+1023 
-1036 SSTII
+1036 
-1041 KAVSFYVTNTIEVM
+1041 
-1055 VSGTGRSG
+1055 
-1063 ASSSFPAA
+1063 
-1071 LKVYECTKNNDGT
+1071 
-1084 LTVSTS
+1084 
-1090 TTKNVASS
+1090 
-1098 STSTFTLDATDL
+1098 
-1110 DATKIYKVEASIYR
+1110 
-1124 GYLYEI
+1124 
-1130 AFKTPLTT
+1130 
-1138 PELITDYDALAF
+1138 
-1150 EAMEGETDTQK
+1150 
-1161 LGVLGSDLRGDVTA
+1161 LGVLGSDLRGDVTV
-1175 TLSDENNVFSLSET
+1175 TLSDDNNVFSLSET

-1200 ELSVTFSPAKA
+1200 ELSVTFSPTKA

-1217 VTLTSPGVAAVTVM
+1217 VTLTSPGAAAVTVM

-1266 YGAGSRA
+1266 YGAESRA
-1273 LSAALSEGNR
+1273 LSTALSEGNR

-1351 SIGSDGNAI
+1351 SIDSDGNAI

-1388 TPPLVGA
+1388 TPPIVGA

-1455 GKNPNPCNVSDCDVN
+1455 GKNPNQCNVSDCDVN

>member
-1 MRRFLLLFIL
+1 MFIL

-54 KKKTLSSQQDTI
+54 KKKTLSSQQDNI
-66 EPKEEEESLP
+66 EPKDEEESLP

-372 QTVLTTDTRSN
+372 QTVLTTATRSD

-449 TALSSYFTAYNNDS
+449 TALSSYFTAYNNNS

-523 FTSSTATYNNKEFTA
+523 FTSSSATYNNKDFTA

-613 VILSAYNSGYST
+613 VILSAYNSGYSAN

-659 QANPTLTPDKV
+659 QANPTLSPDNV

-707 DNTSITPIVRASA
+707 DNTTITPIVRASA

-780 FKPLVA
+780 FKPLAA

-812 AATPTIITDKTELS
+812 AATPTIITDKTELC

-831 TNAASETLAVSG
+831 TNATSET
-843 RFLSKNVAVA
+843 
-853 LDDANGVFSVDQSS
+853 
-867 VHATE
+867 
-872 EGVSVNVSFQSSKAG
+872 
-887 SFTGKLTLSSTG
+887 
-899 AQNVSVNLTGEA
+899 
-911 MDGGSASDPYLNIS
+911 
-925 RYATIDEAGWRTA
+925 
-938 LVNTLYKYAEFT
+938 
-950 DNGCAWLTMPVY
+950 
-962 GGFVGANYTINSS
+962 
-975 TYSAGAG
+975 
-982 PQKWISSPIGTNNTY
+982 
-997 TGTTWTNTASVT
+997 
-1009 KPFYGSSSYFTATS
+1009 
-1023 GDGRSRAMGQSSS
+1023 
-1036 SSTII
+1036 
-1041 KAVSFYVTNTIEVM
+1041 
-1055 VSGTGRSG
+1055 
-1063 ASSSFPAA
+1063 
-1071 LKVYECTKNNDGT
+1071 
-1084 LTVSTS
+1084 
-1090 TTKNVASS
+1090 
-1098 STSTFTLDATDL
+1098 
-1110 DATKIYKVEASIYR
+1110 
-1124 GYLYEI
+1124 
-1130 AFKTPLTT
+1130 
-1138 PELITDYDALAF
+1138 
-1150 EAMEGETDTQK
+1150 

-1200 ELSVTFSPAKA
+1200 ELSVTFSPTKA

-1273 LSAALSEGNR
+1273 LSTALSEGNR

-1299 DNNNVARICL
+1299 DNDNVARICL

-1338 TQETAGNYAKATI
+1338 TQETSSNYAKATI

-1360 VTFNAQGSYNLLS
+1360 VTFNTQGSYNLLS

-1388 TPPLVGA
+1388 TPPIVGA
-1395 KLMSVGSTS
+1395 KVMSVGSTS

>member
-1 MRRFLLLFIL
+1 MRRILLLFIL
-11 CSATLGIY
+11 CSATLGMY

-66 EPKEEEESLP
+66 VPKEEEESLP

-260 TTNTSYTTVQNA
+260 TANTSYTRVQNA
-272 KFGGMAPNADLV
+272 KFGGMAPKADLV
-284 LCGLGDELTD
+284 LCGLGEELTD

-372 QTVLTTDTRSN
+372 QTVLTTATRSN

-523 FTSSTATYNNKEFTA
+523 FTSSSATYNNKDFTA

-563 KYWYGGTS
+563 KYWYGGTYR
-571 SGSRYSWTNDG
+571 GSQQSWTSDG

-613 VILSAYNSGYST
+613 VILSAYNSGYSAN
-625 SSYYYAYGTSKALGA
+625 SYYYAYGTNKALGA

-659 QANPTLTPDKV
+659 QANPTLSPDKV

-707 DNTSITPIVRASA
+707 DNTTITPIVRASA

-831 TNAASETLAVSG
+831 TNAASETL
-843 RFLSKNVAVA
+843 
-853 LDDANGVFSVDQSS
+853 
-867 VHATE
+867 
-872 EGVSVNVSFQSSKAG
+872 
-887 SFTGKLTLSSTG
+887 
-899 AQNVSVNLTGEA
+899 
-911 MDGGSASDPYLNIS
+911 
-925 RYATIDEAGWRTA
+925 
-938 LVNTLYKYAEFT
+938 
-950 DNGCAWLTMPVY
+950 
-962 GGFVGANYTINSS
+962 
-975 TYSAGAG
+975 
-982 PQKWISSPIGTNNTY
+982 
-997 TGTTWTNTASVT
+997 
-1009 KPFYGSSSYFTATS
+1009 
-1023 GDGRSRAMGQSSS
+1023 
-1036 SSTII
+1036 
-1041 KAVSFYVTNTIEVM
+1041 
-1055 VSGTGRSG
+1055 
-1063 ASSSFPAA
+1063 
-1071 LKVYECTKNNDGT
+1071 
-1084 LTVSTS
+1084 
-1090 TTKNVASS
+1090 
-1098 STSTFTLDATDL
+1098 
-1110 DATKIYKVEASIYR
+1110 
-1124 GYLYEI
+1124 
-1130 AFKTPLTT
+1130 
-1138 PELITDYDALAF
+1138 
-1150 EAMEGETDTQK
+1150 
-1161 LGVLGSDLRGDVTA
+1161 GVLGSDLRGDVTV
-1175 TLSDENNVFSLSET
+1175 TLSDDNNVFSLSET
-1189 TVTKADAEEGK
+1189 TITKADAEKGK

-1273 LSAALSEGNR
+1273 LSTALSEGNR

-1360 VTFNAQGSYNLLS
+1360 VTFNTQGSYNLLS

-1388 TPPLVGA
+1388 TPPIVGA
-1395 KLMSVGSTS
+1395 KVMSVGSTS

-1455 GKNPNPCNVSDCDVN
+1455 GKNPDPCNVSDCDVN

>member
-1 MRRFLLLFIL
+1 
-11 CSATLGIY
+11 
-19 AQHGKLSA
+19 
-27 GTRIIIS
+27 
-34 DREGRFSLEK
+34 
-44 SKKEMALLKS
+44 MALLKS
-54 KKKTLSSQQDTI
+54 KMKKLSSQQDTI

-223 SGSAVSSLTYDTA
+223 SGSAISSLTYDTA

-284 LCGLGDELTD
+284 LCGLGKELTD

-346 IIVYAASNDAGEP
+346 IIVYAASNDAGEA

-372 QTVLTTDTRSN
+372 QTVLTTATRSN

-421 EISATDEYAYDDGT
+421 EISATDDYAYDDGT

-523 FTSSTATYNNKEFTA
+523 FTSSSATYNNKAFTA

-613 VILSAYNSGYST
+613 VILSAYNSGYSAN

-707 DNTSITPIVRASA
+707 DNTTITPIVRASA

-769 EGTATAEVTIT
+769 EGTATAEVAIT
-780 FKPLVA
+780 FKPLAA

-812 AATPTIITDKTELS
+812 AATPTIITDKTELC

-831 TNAASETLAVSG
+831 TNATSET
-843 RFLSKNVAVA
+843 
-853 LDDANGVFSVDQSS
+853 
-867 VHATE
+867 
-872 EGVSVNVSFQSSKAG
+872 
-887 SFTGKLTLSSTG
+887 
-899 AQNVSVNLTGEA
+899 
-911 MDGGSASDPYLNIS
+911 
-925 RYATIDEAGWRTA
+925 
-938 LVNTLYKYAEFT
+938 
-950 DNGCAWLTMPVY
+950 
-962 GGFVGANYTINSS
+962 
-975 TYSAGAG
+975 
-982 PQKWISSPIGTNNTY
+982 
-997 TGTTWTNTASVT
+997 
-1009 KPFYGSSSYFTATS
+1009 
-1023 GDGRSRAMGQSSS
+1023 
-1036 SSTII
+1036 
-1041 KAVSFYVTNTIEVM
+1041 
-1055 VSGTGRSG
+1055 
-1063 ASSSFPAA
+1063 
-1071 LKVYECTKNNDGT
+1071 
-1084 LTVSTS
+1084 
-1090 TTKNVASS
+1090 
-1098 STSTFTLDATDL
+1098 
-1110 DATKIYKVEASIYR
+1110 
-1124 GYLYEI
+1124 
-1130 AFKTPLTT
+1130 
-1138 PELITDYDALAF
+1138 
-1150 EAMEGETDTQK
+1150 

-1175 TLSDENNVFSLSET
+1175 TLSDDNNVFSLSET

-1200 ELSVTFSPAKA
+1200 ELSVTFSPTKA

-1239 PVVDNSETFQLVT
+1239 SGVDNSETFQLVT

-1351 SIGSDGNAI
+1351 SIGSDGNAM
-1360 VTFNAQGSYNLLS
+1360 VTFNTQGSYNLLS
-1373 YYIDPD
+1373 YYMDPD

-1388 TPPLVGA
+1388 TPPIVGA

>member
-1 MRRFLLLFIL
+1 MRRILLLFIL

-54 KKKTLSSQQDTI
+54 KMKKLSSQQDTI

-346 IIVYAASNDAGEP
+346 IIVYAASNDAGEA

-372 QTVLTTDTRSN
+372 QTVLTTATRSN

-397 PGVELAARFFVVNTS
+397 PGVELAARFFVVDTS

-463 EYGYLCGYLEEN
+463 ELGYLCGYLEEN

-523 FTSSTATYNNKEFTA
+523 FTSSSATYNNKAFTA

-613 VILSAYNSGYST
+613 VILSAYNSGYSAN
-625 SSYYYAYGTSKALGA
+625 SYYYAYGTNKALGA

-659 QANPTLTPDKV
+659 QANPTLSPDKV

-707 DNTSITPIVRASA
+707 DNTTITPIVRASA

-780 FKPLVA
+780 FKPLAA

-807 SGIAE
+807 CGIAE
-812 AATPTIITDKTELS
+812 AATPTIITDKTELC

-831 TNAASETLAVSG
+831 TNATSET
-843 RFLSKNVAVA
+843 
-853 LDDANGVFSVDQSS
+853 
-867 VHATE
+867 
-872 EGVSVNVSFQSSKAG
+872 
-887 SFTGKLTLSSTG
+887 
-899 AQNVSVNLTGEA
+899 
-911 MDGGSASDPYLNIS
+911 
-925 RYATIDEAGWRTA
+925 
-938 LVNTLYKYAEFT
+938 
-950 DNGCAWLTMPVY
+950 
-962 GGFVGANYTINSS
+962 
-975 TYSAGAG
+975 
-982 PQKWISSPIGTNNTY
+982 
-997 TGTTWTNTASVT
+997 
-1009 KPFYGSSSYFTATS
+1009 
-1023 GDGRSRAMGQSSS
+1023 
-1036 SSTII
+1036 
-1041 KAVSFYVTNTIEVM
+1041 
-1055 VSGTGRSG
+1055 
-1063 ASSSFPAA
+1063 
-1071 LKVYECTKNNDGT
+1071 
-1084 LTVSTS
+1084 
-1090 TTKNVASS
+1090 
-1098 STSTFTLDATDL
+1098 
-1110 DATKIYKVEASIYR
+1110 
-1124 GYLYEI
+1124 
-1130 AFKTPLTT
+1130 
-1138 PELITDYDALAF
+1138 
-1150 EAMEGETDTQK
+1150 

-1200 ELSVTFSPAKA
+1200 ELSVTFSPTKA

-1239 PVVDNSETFQLVT
+1239 PGVDNSETFQLVT

-1273 LSAALSEGNR
+1273 LSTALSEGNR

-1338 TQETAGNYAKATI
+1338 TQETASNYAKATI

-1360 VTFNAQGSYNLLS
+1360 VTFNTQGSYNLLS

-1388 TPPLVGA
+1388 TPPIVGA

>member
-1 MRRFLLLFIL
+1 MFIL

-54 KKKTLSSQQDTI
+54 KKKTLSSQQDNI
-66 EPKEEEESLP
+66 EPKDEEESLP

-372 QTVLTTDTRSN
+372 QTVLTTATRSN

-523 FTSSTATYNNKEFTA
+523 FTSSSATYNNKAFTA

-571 SGSRYSWTNDG
+571 SGSRQYWTNDG

-600 LGIKLPWITAPGE
+600 LGVKLPWITAPGE
-613 VILSAYNSGYST
+613 VILSAYNSGYSAN
-625 SSYYYAYGTSKALGA
+625 SYYYASGTNKALGA

-707 DNTSITPIVRASA
+707 DNTTITPIVRASA

-780 FKPLVA
+780 FKPLAA
-786 GMETATLTLSST
+786 GMETATLMLSST

-812 AATPTIITDKTELS
+812 AATPTIITDKTELC

-831 TNAASETLAVSG
+831 TNATSET
-843 RFLSKNVAVA
+843 
-853 LDDANGVFSVDQSS
+853 
-867 VHATE
+867 
-872 EGVSVNVSFQSSKAG
+872 
-887 SFTGKLTLSSTG
+887 
-899 AQNVSVNLTGEA
+899 
-911 MDGGSASDPYLNIS
+911 
-925 RYATIDEAGWRTA
+925 
-938 LVNTLYKYAEFT
+938 
-950 DNGCAWLTMPVY
+950 
-962 GGFVGANYTINSS
+962 
-975 TYSAGAG
+975 
-982 PQKWISSPIGTNNTY
+982 
-997 TGTTWTNTASVT
+997 
-1009 KPFYGSSSYFTATS
+1009 
-1023 GDGRSRAMGQSSS
+1023 
-1036 SSTII
+1036 
-1041 KAVSFYVTNTIEVM
+1041 
-1055 VSGTGRSG
+1055 
-1063 ASSSFPAA
+1063 
-1071 LKVYECTKNNDGT
+1071 
-1084 LTVSTS
+1084 
-1090 TTKNVASS
+1090 
-1098 STSTFTLDATDL
+1098 
-1110 DATKIYKVEASIYR
+1110 
-1124 GYLYEI
+1124 
-1130 AFKTPLTT
+1130 
-1138 PELITDYDALAF
+1138 
-1150 EAMEGETDTQK
+1150 

-1200 ELSVTFSPAKA
+1200 ELSVTFSPTKA

-1360 VTFNAQGSYNLLS
+1360 VNFNTQGSYNLLS

-1388 TPPLVGA
+1388 TPPIVGA

>member
-1 MRRFLLLFIL
+1 MRRILLLFIL

-54 KKKTLSSQQDTI
+54 KRKKLSSQQDTI
-66 EPKEEEESLP
+66 VPKEEEESLP

-253 TATAYVY
+253 TSTAYVY

-272 KFGGMAPNADLV
+272 KFGGMAPKADLV
-284 LCGLGDELTD
+284 LCGLGEELTD

-346 IIVYAASNDAGEP
+346 IIVYAASNDAGEA

-571 SGSRYSWTNDG
+571 SGSRQYWTNDG

-613 VILSAYNSGYST
+613 VILSAYNSGYSA
-625 SSYYYAYGTSKALGA
+625 SSYYYAYGTNKALGA

-659 QANPTLTPDKV
+659 QANPTLSPDKV

-707 DNTSITPIVRASA
+707 DNTTITPIVRASA

-831 TNAASETLAVSG
+831 TNATSET
-843 RFLSKNVAVA
+843 
-853 LDDANGVFSVDQSS
+853 
-867 VHATE
+867 
-872 EGVSVNVSFQSSKAG
+872 
-887 SFTGKLTLSSTG
+887 
-899 AQNVSVNLTGEA
+899 
-911 MDGGSASDPYLNIS
+911 
-925 RYATIDEAGWRTA
+925 
-938 LVNTLYKYAEFT
+938 
-950 DNGCAWLTMPVY
+950 
-962 GGFVGANYTINSS
+962 
-975 TYSAGAG
+975 
-982 PQKWISSPIGTNNTY
+982 
-997 TGTTWTNTASVT
+997 
-1009 KPFYGSSSYFTATS
+1009 
-1023 GDGRSRAMGQSSS
+1023 
-1036 SSTII
+1036 
-1041 KAVSFYVTNTIEVM
+1041 
-1055 VSGTGRSG
+1055 
-1063 ASSSFPAA
+1063 
-1071 LKVYECTKNNDGT
+1071 
-1084 LTVSTS
+1084 
-1090 TTKNVASS
+1090 
-1098 STSTFTLDATDL
+1098 
-1110 DATKIYKVEASIYR
+1110 
-1124 GYLYEI
+1124 
-1130 AFKTPLTT
+1130 
-1138 PELITDYDALAF
+1138 
-1150 EAMEGETDTQK
+1150 

-1175 TLSDENNVFSLSET
+1175 TLSDDNNVFSLSET

-1200 ELSVTFSPAKA
+1200 ELSVTFSPTKA

-1217 VTLTSPGVAAVTVM
+1217 VTLTSPGVAAVTVI

-1239 PVVDNSETFQLVT
+1239 PGVDNSETFQLVT

-1273 LSAALSEGNR
+1273 LSTALSEGNR
-1283 TSAAVTITDNS
+1283 TSAAVTITDHS

-1351 SIGSDGNAI
+1351 SIDSDGNAI
-1360 VTFNAQGSYNLLS
+1360 VTFNTQGSYNLLS
-1373 YYIDPD
+1373 YYIDPE

-1388 TPPLVGA
+1388 TPPIVGA

-1455 GKNPNPCNVSDCDVN
+1455 GKNPNQCNVSDCDVN

>member
-1 MRRFLLLFIL
+1 MRRILLLFIL

-90 CWINMTDND
+90 CWINMTDNN

-260 TTNTSYTTVQNA
+260 TTGTGYTKVQNA
-272 KFGGMAPNADLV
+272 KFGGMSPNADLV

-372 QTVLTTDTRSN
+372 QTVLTTATRSN

-421 EISATDEYAYDDGT
+421 EISATDDYAYDDGT

-449 TALSSYFTAYNNDS
+449 TALSSYFTAYKNDS
-463 EYGYLCGYLEEN
+463 ELGYLCGYLEEN

-490 KPVSNNY
+490 TPVSNNY

-523 FTSSTATYNNKEFTA
+523 FTSSSATYNNKAFTA

-571 SGSRYSWTNDG
+571 SGSRQYWTNDG

-613 VILSAYNSGYST
+613 VILSAYNSGYSAN
-625 SSYYYAYGTSKALGA
+625 SYYYASGTNKALGA

-659 QANPTLTPDKV
+659 QANPTLSPDKV

-707 DNTSITPIVRASA
+707 DNTTITPIVRASA

-812 AATPTIITDKTELS
+812 AATPTIITDKTELC

-831 TNAASETLAVSG
+831 TNATSET
-843 RFLSKNVAVA
+843 
-853 LDDANGVFSVDQSS
+853 
-867 VHATE
+867 
-872 EGVSVNVSFQSSKAG
+872 
-887 SFTGKLTLSSTG
+887 
-899 AQNVSVNLTGEA
+899 
-911 MDGGSASDPYLNIS
+911 
-925 RYATIDEAGWRTA
+925 
-938 LVNTLYKYAEFT
+938 
-950 DNGCAWLTMPVY
+950 
-962 GGFVGANYTINSS
+962 
-975 TYSAGAG
+975 
-982 PQKWISSPIGTNNTY
+982 
-997 TGTTWTNTASVT
+997 
-1009 KPFYGSSSYFTATS
+1009 
-1023 GDGRSRAMGQSSS
+1023 
-1036 SSTII
+1036 
-1041 KAVSFYVTNTIEVM
+1041 
-1055 VSGTGRSG
+1055 
-1063 ASSSFPAA
+1063 
-1071 LKVYECTKNNDGT
+1071 
-1084 LTVSTS
+1084 
-1090 TTKNVASS
+1090 
-1098 STSTFTLDATDL
+1098 
-1110 DATKIYKVEASIYR
+1110 
-1124 GYLYEI
+1124 
-1130 AFKTPLTT
+1130 
-1138 PELITDYDALAF
+1138 
-1150 EAMEGETDTQK
+1150 

-1200 ELSVTFSPAKA
+1200 ELSVTFSPTKA

-1273 LSAALSEGNR
+1273 LSTALSEGNR

-1351 SIGSDGNAI
+1351 SIGSDGNAM
-1360 VTFNAQGSYNLLS
+1360 VTFNTQGSYNLLS
-1373 YYIDPD
+1373 YYMDPD

-1388 TPPLVGA
+1388 TPPIVGA
-1395 KLMSVGSTS
+1395 KVMSVGSTS

>member
-1 MRRFLLLFIL
+1 M
-11 CSATLGIY
+11 
-19 AQHGKLSA
+19 
-27 GTRIIIS
+27 
-34 DREGRFSLEK
+34 EK

-223 SGSAVSSLTYDTA
+223 SGSAVSSLTYDTT

-260 TTNTSYTTVQNA
+260 TTGTGYTKVQNA

-284 LCGLGDELTD
+284 LCGLGKELTD

-346 IIVYAASNDAGEP
+346 IIVYAASNDAGEA
-359 IYHHKNATSTDPA
+359 IYHYKNATSTDPA
-372 QTVLTTDTRSN
+372 QTVLTTATRSD
-383 YNVDYGM
+383 YKVDYGM

-463 EYGYLCGYLEEN
+463 ELGYLCGYLEEN

-497 KIAISVYPKNN
+497 KIAISVYPKNS

-523 FTSSTATYNNKEFTA
+523 FTSSSATYNNKAFTA

-563 KYWYGGTS
+563 KYWYGGTN
-571 SGSRYSWTNDG
+571 SGSQQSWTNDG
-582 VYGQISSFSSYQP
+582 VYGQISGFSSYQP

-613 VILSAYNSGYST
+613 VILSAYNSGYNAN
-625 SSYYYAYGTSKALGA
+625 SSYYYAYGTNKALGA

-678 ITDTYTSGT
+678 ITDSYTSGT

-707 DNTSITPIVRASA
+707 DNTTITPIVRASA

-762 QTSITQT
+762 QTSIMQT

-780 FKPLVA
+780 FKPLAA

-831 TNAASETLAVSG
+831 TNATSET
-843 RFLSKNVAVA
+843 
-853 LDDANGVFSVDQSS
+853 
-867 VHATE
+867 
-872 EGVSVNVSFQSSKAG
+872 
-887 SFTGKLTLSSTG
+887 
-899 AQNVSVNLTGEA
+899 
-911 MDGGSASDPYLNIS
+911 
-925 RYATIDEAGWRTA
+925 
-938 LVNTLYKYAEFT
+938 
-950 DNGCAWLTMPVY
+950 
-962 GGFVGANYTINSS
+962 
-975 TYSAGAG
+975 
-982 PQKWISSPIGTNNTY
+982 
-997 TGTTWTNTASVT
+997 
-1009 KPFYGSSSYFTATS
+1009 
-1023 GDGRSRAMGQSSS
+1023 
-1036 SSTII
+1036 
-1041 KAVSFYVTNTIEVM
+1041 
-1055 VSGTGRSG
+1055 
-1063 ASSSFPAA
+1063 
-1071 LKVYECTKNNDGT
+1071 
-1084 LTVSTS
+1084 
-1090 TTKNVASS
+1090 
-1098 STSTFTLDATDL
+1098 
-1110 DATKIYKVEASIYR
+1110 
-1124 GYLYEI
+1124 
-1130 AFKTPLTT
+1130 
-1138 PELITDYDALAF
+1138 
-1150 EAMEGETDTQK
+1150 
-1161 LGVLGSDLRGDVTA
+1161 LGVLGSDLRGDVTV
-1175 TLSDENNVFSLSET
+1175 TLSDDNNVFSLSET

-1200 ELSVTFSPAKA
+1200 ELSVTFSPTKA

-1217 VTLTSPGVAAVTVM
+1217 VTLTSPGAAAVTVM

-1266 YGAGSRA
+1266 YGAESRA
-1273 LSAALSEGNR
+1273 LSTALSEGNR

-1351 SIGSDGNAI
+1351 SIDSDGNAI

-1388 TPPLVGA
+1388 TPPIVGA

-1455 GKNPNPCNVSDCDVN
+1455 GKNPNQCNVSDCDVN

>member
-1 MRRFLLLFIL
+1 
-11 CSATLGIY
+11 
-19 AQHGKLSA
+19 
-27 GTRIIIS
+27 
-34 DREGRFSLEK
+34 
-44 SKKEMALLKS
+44 
-54 KKKTLSSQQDTI
+54 
-66 EPKEEEESLP
+66 
-76 FATPFT
+76 
-82 LKGQKVVQ
+82 
-90 CWINMTDND
+90 MTDND

-223 SGSAVSSLTYDTA
+223 SGSAVSSLTYDTT

-242 HTSAIAGGSDY
+242 HTSAIAGGSDF

-260 TTNTSYTTVQNA
+260 TTGTGYTRVQNA

-284 LCGLGDELTD
+284 LCGLGKELTD

-346 IIVYAASNDAGEP
+346 IIVYAASNDAGEA
-359 IYHHKNATSTDPA
+359 IYHYKNATSTDPA
-372 QTVLTTDTRSN
+372 QTVLTTDTRSS
-383 YNVDYGM
+383 YNFDYGM
-390 ATSWART
+390 VTSWART

-463 EYGYLCGYLEEN
+463 ELGYLCGYLEEN

-523 FTSSTATYNNKEFTA
+523 FTSSSATYNNKAFTE

-563 KYWYGGTS
+563 KYWYGGTN
-571 SGSRYSWTNDG
+571 SGYRQSWTNDG
-582 VYGQISSFSSYQP
+582 VYGQISGFSSYQP

-613 VILSAYNSGYST
+613 VILSAYNSGYSAK
-625 SSYYYAYGTSKALGA
+625 SSYYYAYGTNKALGA

-678 ITDTYTSGT
+678 ITDSYTSGT

-707 DNTSITPIVRASA
+707 DNTTITPIVRASA

-762 QTSITQT
+762 QTSIMQT

-780 FKPLVA
+780 FKPLAA

-831 TNAASETLAVSG
+831 TNATSET
-843 RFLSKNVAVA
+843 
-853 LDDANGVFSVDQSS
+853 
-867 VHATE
+867 
-872 EGVSVNVSFQSSKAG
+872 
-887 SFTGKLTLSSTG
+887 
-899 AQNVSVNLTGEA
+899 
-911 MDGGSASDPYLNIS
+911 
-925 RYATIDEAGWRTA
+925 
-938 LVNTLYKYAEFT
+938 
-950 DNGCAWLTMPVY
+950 
-962 GGFVGANYTINSS
+962 
-975 TYSAGAG
+975 
-982 PQKWISSPIGTNNTY
+982 
-997 TGTTWTNTASVT
+997 
-1009 KPFYGSSSYFTATS
+1009 
-1023 GDGRSRAMGQSSS
+1023 
-1036 SSTII
+1036 
-1041 KAVSFYVTNTIEVM
+1041 
-1055 VSGTGRSG
+1055 
-1063 ASSSFPAA
+1063 
-1071 LKVYECTKNNDGT
+1071 
-1084 LTVSTS
+1084 
-1090 TTKNVASS
+1090 
-1098 STSTFTLDATDL
+1098 
-1110 DATKIYKVEASIYR
+1110 
-1124 GYLYEI
+1124 
-1130 AFKTPLTT
+1130 
-1138 PELITDYDALAF
+1138 
-1150 EAMEGETDTQK
+1150 
-1161 LGVLGSDLRGDVTA
+1161 LGVLGSDLRGDVTV
-1175 TLSDENNVFSLSET
+1175 TLSDDNNVFSLSET

-1200 ELSVTFSPAKA
+1200 VLSVTFSPTKA

-1231 LSATATAQ
+1231 LSATATPQ

-1266 YGAGSRA
+1266 YGAESRA
-1273 LSAALSEGNR
+1273 LGTALSEGNR

-1360 VTFNAQGSYNLLS
+1360 VTFNTQGSYNLLS

-1388 TPPLVGA
+1388 TPPIVGA

>member
-1 MRRFLLLFIL
+1 MFIL

-54 KKKTLSSQQDTI
+54 KKKTLSSQQDNI
-66 EPKEEEESLP
+66 EPKDEEESLP

-253 TATAYVY
+253 TSTAYVY

-372 QTVLTTDTRSN
+372 QTVLTTATRSN

-390 ATSWART
+390 VTSWART

-523 FTSSTATYNNKEFTA
+523 FTSSTATYNNKAFTA

-600 LGIKLPWITAPGE
+600 LGVKLPWITAPGE
-613 VILSAYNSGYST
+613 VILSAYNSGYSAN
-625 SSYYYAYGTSKALGA
+625 SYYYASGTNKALGA

-678 ITDTYTSGT
+678 ITDSYTSGT

-698 ALAGVKYIL
+698 ALAGVNYIL
-707 DNTSITPIVRASA
+707 DNTTITPIVRASA

-831 TNAASETLAVSG
+831 TNATSET
-843 RFLSKNVAVA
+843 
-853 LDDANGVFSVDQSS
+853 
-867 VHATE
+867 
-872 EGVSVNVSFQSSKAG
+872 
-887 SFTGKLTLSSTG
+887 
-899 AQNVSVNLTGEA
+899 
-911 MDGGSASDPYLNIS
+911 
-925 RYATIDEAGWRTA
+925 
-938 LVNTLYKYAEFT
+938 
-950 DNGCAWLTMPVY
+950 
-962 GGFVGANYTINSS
+962 
-975 TYSAGAG
+975 
-982 PQKWISSPIGTNNTY
+982 
-997 TGTTWTNTASVT
+997 
-1009 KPFYGSSSYFTATS
+1009 
-1023 GDGRSRAMGQSSS
+1023 
-1036 SSTII
+1036 
-1041 KAVSFYVTNTIEVM
+1041 
-1055 VSGTGRSG
+1055 
-1063 ASSSFPAA
+1063 
-1071 LKVYECTKNNDGT
+1071 
-1084 LTVSTS
+1084 
-1090 TTKNVASS
+1090 
-1098 STSTFTLDATDL
+1098 
-1110 DATKIYKVEASIYR
+1110 
-1124 GYLYEI
+1124 
-1130 AFKTPLTT
+1130 
-1138 PELITDYDALAF
+1138 
-1150 EAMEGETDTQK
+1150 

-1175 TLSDENNVFSLSET
+1175 TLSDDNNVFSLSET

-1200 ELSVTFSPAKA
+1200 ELSVTFSPTKA

-1239 PVVDNSETFQLVT
+1239 PGVDNSETFQLVT
-1252 DASTLHANDIILVV
+1252 DASILHANDIILVV

-1299 DNNNVARICL
+1299 NNNNVARICL

-1360 VTFNAQGSYNLLS
+1360 VTFNTQGSYNLLS

-1388 TPPLVGA
+1388 TPPIVGA
-1395 KLMSVGSTS
+1395 KVMSVGSTS

>member
-1 MRRFLLLFIL
+1 M
-11 CSATLGIY
+11 
-19 AQHGKLSA
+19 
-27 GTRIIIS
+27 
-34 DREGRFSLEK
+34 EK

-54 KKKTLSSQQDTI
+54 KKKTLSSQQDNI
-66 EPKEEEESLP
+66 EPKDEEESLP

-253 TATAYVY
+253 TSTAYVY

-346 IIVYAASNDAGEP
+346 IIVYAASNDAGEA
-359 IYHHKNATSTDPA
+359 IYHYKNATSTDPA

-523 FTSSTATYNNKEFTA
+523 FTSSSATYNNKAFTE

-563 KYWYGGTS
+563 KYWYGGTN
-571 SGSRYSWTNDG
+571 SGYRQSWTNDG
-582 VYGQISSFSSYQP
+582 VYGQISGFSSYQP

-613 VILSAYNSGYST
+613 VILSAYNSGYSAK
-625 SSYYYAYGTSKALGA
+625 SSYYYAYGTNKALGA

-678 ITDTYTSGT
+678 ITDSYTSGT

-707 DNTSITPIVRASA
+707 DNTTITPIVRASA

-762 QTSITQT
+762 QTSIMQT

-780 FKPLVA
+780 FKPLAA

-831 TNAASETLAVSG
+831 TNATSET
-843 RFLSKNVAVA
+843 
-853 LDDANGVFSVDQSS
+853 
-867 VHATE
+867 
-872 EGVSVNVSFQSSKAG
+872 
-887 SFTGKLTLSSTG
+887 
-899 AQNVSVNLTGEA
+899 
-911 MDGGSASDPYLNIS
+911 I
-925 RYATIDEAGWRTA
+925 
-938 LVNTLYKYAEFT
+938 
-950 DNGCAWLTMPVY
+950 
-962 GGFVGANYTINSS
+962 
-975 TYSAGAG
+975 
-982 PQKWISSPIGTNNTY
+982 
-997 TGTTWTNTASVT
+997 
-1009 KPFYGSSSYFTATS
+1009 
-1023 GDGRSRAMGQSSS
+1023 
-1036 SSTII
+1036 
-1041 KAVSFYVTNTIEVM
+1041 
-1055 VSGTGRSG
+1055 
-1063 ASSSFPAA
+1063 
-1071 LKVYECTKNNDGT
+1071 
-1084 LTVSTS
+1084 
-1090 TTKNVASS
+1090 
-1098 STSTFTLDATDL
+1098 
-1110 DATKIYKVEASIYR
+1110 
-1124 GYLYEI
+1124 
-1130 AFKTPLTT
+1130 
-1138 PELITDYDALAF
+1138 
-1150 EAMEGETDTQK
+1150 
-1161 LGVLGSDLRGDVTA
+1161 GVLGSDLRGDVTA
-1175 TLSDENNVFSLSET
+1175 TLSDDNNVFSLSET

-1200 ELSVTFSPAKA
+1200 ELSVTFSPTKA

-1231 LSATATAQ
+1231 LSATATAR

-1266 YGAGSRA
+1266 YGEGSRA
-1273 LSAALSEGNR
+1273 LSTALSEGNR

-1360 VTFNAQGSYNLLS
+1360 VNFNTQGSYNLLS

-1388 TPPLVGA
+1388 TPPIVGA
-1395 KLMSVGSTS
+1395 KVMSVGSTS

>member
-1 MRRFLLLFIL
+1 MFIL

-54 KKKTLSSQQDTI
+54 KKKTLSSQQDNI
-66 EPKEEEESLP
+66 EPKDEEESLP

-253 TATAYVY
+253 TSTAYVY

-284 LCGLGDELTD
+284 LCGLGKELTD

-346 IIVYAASNDAGEP
+346 IIVYAASNDGGEA

-490 KPVSNNY
+490 TPVSNNY

-523 FTSSTATYNNKEFTA
+523 FTSSSATYNNKAFTA

-571 SGSRYSWTNDG
+571 SGSRQYWTNDG

-613 VILSAYNSGYST
+613 VILSAYNSGYSAN
-625 SSYYYAYGTSKALGA
+625 SSYYYAYGTSKTLGA

-659 QANPTLTPDKV
+659 QANPTLSPDKV

-780 FKPLVA
+780 FKPLAA

-812 AATPTIITDKTELS
+812 AATPTIITDKTELC

-831 TNAASETLAVSG
+831 TNATSET
-843 RFLSKNVAVA
+843 
-853 LDDANGVFSVDQSS
+853 
-867 VHATE
+867 
-872 EGVSVNVSFQSSKAG
+872 
-887 SFTGKLTLSSTG
+887 
-899 AQNVSVNLTGEA
+899 
-911 MDGGSASDPYLNIS
+911 
-925 RYATIDEAGWRTA
+925 
-938 LVNTLYKYAEFT
+938 
-950 DNGCAWLTMPVY
+950 
-962 GGFVGANYTINSS
+962 
-975 TYSAGAG
+975 
-982 PQKWISSPIGTNNTY
+982 
-997 TGTTWTNTASVT
+997 
-1009 KPFYGSSSYFTATS
+1009 
-1023 GDGRSRAMGQSSS
+1023 
-1036 SSTII
+1036 
-1041 KAVSFYVTNTIEVM
+1041 
-1055 VSGTGRSG
+1055 
-1063 ASSSFPAA
+1063 
-1071 LKVYECTKNNDGT
+1071 
-1084 LTVSTS
+1084 
-1090 TTKNVASS
+1090 
-1098 STSTFTLDATDL
+1098 
-1110 DATKIYKVEASIYR
+1110 
-1124 GYLYEI
+1124 
-1130 AFKTPLTT
+1130 
-1138 PELITDYDALAF
+1138 
-1150 EAMEGETDTQK
+1150 

-1200 ELSVTFSPAKA
+1200 ELSVTFSPTKA

-1273 LSAALSEGNR
+1273 LSTALSEGNR

-1351 SIGSDGNAI
+1351 SIGSDGNAM
-1360 VTFNAQGSYNLLS
+1360 VTFNTQGSYNLLS
-1373 YYIDPD
+1373 YYMDPD

-1388 TPPLVGA
+1388 TPPIVGA
-1395 KLMSVGSTS
+1395 KVMSVGSTS

>member
-1 MRRFLLLFIL
+1 MRRILLLFIL
-11 CSATLGIY
+11 CSTTLGIY

-34 DREGRFSLEK
+34 DRDGRFSLEK

-54 KKKTLSSQQDTI
+54 KKKTLSSQQDNI
-66 EPKEEEESLP
+66 EPKDEEESLP

-260 TTNTSYTTVQNA
+260 TTGTGYTKVQNA

-284 LCGLGDELTD
+284 LCGLGKELTD

-329 GTGDFA
+329 GTGDYA

-372 QTVLTTDTRSN
+372 QTVLTTATRSN

-523 FTSSTATYNNKEFTA
+523 FTSSSATYNNKAFTA

-613 VILSAYNSGYST
+613 VILSAYNSGYSA
-625 SSYYYAYGTSKALGA
+625 SSSYYAYGTSKALGA

-659 QANPTLTPDKV
+659 QANPTLSPDKV

-707 DNTSITPIVRASA
+707 DNTTITPIVRASA

-780 FKPLVA
+780 FKPLAA

-807 SGIAE
+807 CGIAE
-812 AATPTIITDKTELS
+812 AATPTIITDKTELC

-831 TNAASETLAVSG
+831 TNATSET
-843 RFLSKNVAVA
+843 
-853 LDDANGVFSVDQSS
+853 
-867 VHATE
+867 
-872 EGVSVNVSFQSSKAG
+872 
-887 SFTGKLTLSSTG
+887 
-899 AQNVSVNLTGEA
+899 
-911 MDGGSASDPYLNIS
+911 
-925 RYATIDEAGWRTA
+925 
-938 LVNTLYKYAEFT
+938 
-950 DNGCAWLTMPVY
+950 
-962 GGFVGANYTINSS
+962 
-975 TYSAGAG
+975 
-982 PQKWISSPIGTNNTY
+982 
-997 TGTTWTNTASVT
+997 
-1009 KPFYGSSSYFTATS
+1009 
-1023 GDGRSRAMGQSSS
+1023 
-1036 SSTII
+1036 
-1041 KAVSFYVTNTIEVM
+1041 
-1055 VSGTGRSG
+1055 
-1063 ASSSFPAA
+1063 
-1071 LKVYECTKNNDGT
+1071 
-1084 LTVSTS
+1084 
-1090 TTKNVASS
+1090 
-1098 STSTFTLDATDL
+1098 
-1110 DATKIYKVEASIYR
+1110 
-1124 GYLYEI
+1124 
-1130 AFKTPLTT
+1130 
-1138 PELITDYDALAF
+1138 
-1150 EAMEGETDTQK
+1150 

-1200 ELSVTFSPAKA
+1200 ELSVTFSPTKA

-1273 LSAALSEGNR
+1273 LSTALSEGNR

-1338 TQETAGNYAKATI
+1338 TQETAGNHAKATI
-1351 SIGSDGNAI
+1351 SIGSDGDAI

-1388 TPPLVGA
+1388 TPPIVGA
-1395 KLMSVGSTS
+1395 KVMSVGSTA

>member
-1 MRRFLLLFIL
+1 M
-11 CSATLGIY
+11 
-19 AQHGKLSA
+19 
-27 GTRIIIS
+27 
-34 DREGRFSLEK
+34 EK

-90 CWINMTDND
+90 CWINMTDNN

-146 KHTYRSRVLTNVD
+146 KHTYRSRVITNVD

-260 TTNTSYTTVQNA
+260 TTGTSPTPVQNA
-272 KFGGMAPNADLV
+272 KFGGMSPNADLV

-421 EISATDEYAYDDGT
+421 EISATDDYAYDDGT

-490 KPVSNNY
+490 TPVSNNY

-523 FTSSTATYNNKEFTA
+523 FTSSSATYNNKAFTA

-571 SGSRYSWTNDG
+571 SGSRQYWTNDG

-613 VILSAYNSGYST
+613 VILSAYNSGYSAN
-625 SSYYYAYGTSKALGA
+625 SYYYAYGTNKALGA

-659 QANPTLTPDKV
+659 QANPTLSPDKV

-707 DNTSITPIVRASA
+707 DNTTITPIVRASA

-812 AATPTIITDKTELS
+812 AATPTIITDKTELC

-831 TNAASETLAVSG
+831 TNATSET
-843 RFLSKNVAVA
+843 
-853 LDDANGVFSVDQSS
+853 
-867 VHATE
+867 
-872 EGVSVNVSFQSSKAG
+872 
-887 SFTGKLTLSSTG
+887 
-899 AQNVSVNLTGEA
+899 
-911 MDGGSASDPYLNIS
+911 
-925 RYATIDEAGWRTA
+925 
-938 LVNTLYKYAEFT
+938 
-950 DNGCAWLTMPVY
+950 
-962 GGFVGANYTINSS
+962 
-975 TYSAGAG
+975 
-982 PQKWISSPIGTNNTY
+982 
-997 TGTTWTNTASVT
+997 
-1009 KPFYGSSSYFTATS
+1009 
-1023 GDGRSRAMGQSSS
+1023 
-1036 SSTII
+1036 
-1041 KAVSFYVTNTIEVM
+1041 
-1055 VSGTGRSG
+1055 
-1063 ASSSFPAA
+1063 
-1071 LKVYECTKNNDGT
+1071 
-1084 LTVSTS
+1084 
-1090 TTKNVASS
+1090 
-1098 STSTFTLDATDL
+1098 
-1110 DATKIYKVEASIYR
+1110 
-1124 GYLYEI
+1124 
-1130 AFKTPLTT
+1130 
-1138 PELITDYDALAF
+1138 
-1150 EAMEGETDTQK
+1150 

-1200 ELSVTFSPAKA
+1200 ELSVTFSPTKA

-1273 LSAALSEGNR
+1273 LSTALSEGNR

-1351 SIGSDGNAI
+1351 SIGSDGNAM
-1360 VTFNAQGSYNLLS
+1360 VTFNTQGSYNLLS
-1373 YYIDPD
+1373 YYMDPD

-1388 TPPLVGA
+1388 TPPIVGA
-1395 KLMSVGSTS
+1395 KVMSVGSTS

>member
-1 MRRFLLLFIL
+1 MFIL

-54 KKKTLSSQQDTI
+54 KKKTLSSQQDNI
-66 EPKEEEESLP
+66 EPKDEEESLP

-90 CWINMTDND
+90 CWINVTDND

-146 KHTYRSRVLTNVD
+146 KHTYKSRVLTNVD

-421 EISATDEYAYDDGT
+421 EISATDDYAYDDGT

-449 TALSSYFTAYNNDS
+449 TALSSYFTAYDNDS
-463 EYGYLCGYLEEN
+463 ELGYLCGYLEEN

-490 KPVSNNY
+490 TPVSNSY

-523 FTSSTATYNNKEFTA
+523 FTSSSATYNNKDFTA

-571 SGSRYSWTNDG
+571 SGSRQYWTNDG

-613 VILSAYNSGYST
+613 VILSAYNSGYSE
-625 SSYYYAYGTSKALGA
+625 SSYYYAYGTGKALGA

-659 QANPTLTPDKV
+659 QANPTLSPDKV

-831 TNAASETLAVSG
+831 TNAASETL
-843 RFLSKNVAVA
+843 
-853 LDDANGVFSVDQSS
+853 
-867 VHATE
+867 
-872 EGVSVNVSFQSSKAG
+872 
-887 SFTGKLTLSSTG
+887 
-899 AQNVSVNLTGEA
+899 
-911 MDGGSASDPYLNIS
+911 
-925 RYATIDEAGWRTA
+925 
-938 LVNTLYKYAEFT
+938 
-950 DNGCAWLTMPVY
+950 
-962 GGFVGANYTINSS
+962 
-975 TYSAGAG
+975 
-982 PQKWISSPIGTNNTY
+982 
-997 TGTTWTNTASVT
+997 
-1009 KPFYGSSSYFTATS
+1009 
-1023 GDGRSRAMGQSSS
+1023 
-1036 SSTII
+1036 
-1041 KAVSFYVTNTIEVM
+1041 
-1055 VSGTGRSG
+1055 
-1063 ASSSFPAA
+1063 
-1071 LKVYECTKNNDGT
+1071 
-1084 LTVSTS
+1084 
-1090 TTKNVASS
+1090 
-1098 STSTFTLDATDL
+1098 
-1110 DATKIYKVEASIYR
+1110 
-1124 GYLYEI
+1124 
-1130 AFKTPLTT
+1130 
-1138 PELITDYDALAF
+1138 
-1150 EAMEGETDTQK
+1150 
-1161 LGVLGSDLRGDVTA
+1161 GVLGSDLRGDVTA

-1200 ELSVTFSPAKA
+1200 ELSVTFSPTKA

-1273 LSAALSEGNR
+1273 LSTALSEGNR

-1317 FYDTNNTPGYL
+1317 FYDTNTTPGYL

-1338 TQETAGNYAKATI
+1338 TQETAGNYAKA
-1351 SIGSDGNAI
+1351 SIAIGADGNAM
-1360 VTFNAQGSYNLLS
+1360 VTFNTQGSYNLLS
-1373 YYIDPD
+1373 YYMDPD

-1388 TPPLVGA
+1388 TPPIVGA
-1395 KLMSVGSTS
+1395 KVMSVGSTS

>member
-1 MRRFLLLFIL
+1 MRRILLLFIL
-11 CSATLGIY
+11 CSTTLGIY
-19 AQHGKLSA
+19 AQHGKMSA

-54 KKKTLSSQQDTI
+54 KRKKLSSQQDTI
-66 EPKEEEESLP
+66 VPKDEEESLP

-223 SGSAVSSLTYDTA
+223 SGSAVSSLTYDTT

-242 HTSAIAGGSDY
+242 HTSAIAGGSDF

-260 TTNTSYTTVQNA
+260 TTGTGYTRVQNA

-284 LCGLGDELTD
+284 LCGLGKELTD

-346 IIVYAASNDAGEP
+346 IIVYAASNDAGEA
-359 IYHHKNATSTDPA
+359 IYHYKNATSTDPA
-372 QTVLTTDTRSN
+372 QTVLTTDTRSS
-383 YNVDYGM
+383 YNFDYGM
-390 ATSWART
+390 VTSWART

-463 EYGYLCGYLEEN
+463 ELGYLCGYLEEN

-523 FTSSTATYNNKEFTA
+523 FTSSSATYNNKAFTE

-563 KYWYGGTS
+563 KYWYGGTN
-571 SGSRYSWTNDG
+571 SGYRQSWTNDG
-582 VYGQISSFSSYQP
+582 VYGQISGFSSYQP

-613 VILSAYNSGYST
+613 VILSAYNSGYSAK
-625 SSYYYAYGTSKALGA
+625 SSYYYAYGTNKALGA

-678 ITDTYTSGT
+678 ITDSYTSGT

-707 DNTSITPIVRASA
+707 DNTTITPIVRASA

-762 QTSITQT
+762 QTSIMQT

-780 FKPLVA
+780 FKPLAA

-831 TNAASETLAVSG
+831 TNATSET
-843 RFLSKNVAVA
+843 
-853 LDDANGVFSVDQSS
+853 
-867 VHATE
+867 
-872 EGVSVNVSFQSSKAG
+872 
-887 SFTGKLTLSSTG
+887 
-899 AQNVSVNLTGEA
+899 
-911 MDGGSASDPYLNIS
+911 
-925 RYATIDEAGWRTA
+925 
-938 LVNTLYKYAEFT
+938 
-950 DNGCAWLTMPVY
+950 
-962 GGFVGANYTINSS
+962 
-975 TYSAGAG
+975 
-982 PQKWISSPIGTNNTY
+982 
-997 TGTTWTNTASVT
+997 
-1009 KPFYGSSSYFTATS
+1009 
-1023 GDGRSRAMGQSSS
+1023 
-1036 SSTII
+1036 
-1041 KAVSFYVTNTIEVM
+1041 
-1055 VSGTGRSG
+1055 
-1063 ASSSFPAA
+1063 
-1071 LKVYECTKNNDGT
+1071 
-1084 LTVSTS
+1084 
-1090 TTKNVASS
+1090 
-1098 STSTFTLDATDL
+1098 
-1110 DATKIYKVEASIYR
+1110 
-1124 GYLYEI
+1124 
-1130 AFKTPLTT
+1130 
-1138 PELITDYDALAF
+1138 
-1150 EAMEGETDTQK
+1150 
-1161 LGVLGSDLRGDVTA
+1161 LGVLGSDLRGDVTV
-1175 TLSDENNVFSLSET
+1175 TLSDDNNVFSLSET

-1200 ELSVTFSPAKA
+1200 VLSVTFSPTKA

-1231 LSATATAQ
+1231 LSATATPQ

-1266 YGAGSRA
+1266 YGAESRA
-1273 LSAALSEGNR
+1273 LGTALSEGNR

-1360 VTFNAQGSYNLLS
+1360 VTFNTQGSYNLLS

-1388 TPPLVGA
+1388 TPPIVGA

>member
-1 MRRFLLLFIL
+1 M
-11 CSATLGIY
+11 
-19 AQHGKLSA
+19 
-27 GTRIIIS
+27 
-34 DREGRFSLEK
+34 
-44 SKKEMALLKS
+44 
-54 KKKTLSSQQDTI
+54 
-66 EPKEEEESLP
+66 
-76 FATPFT
+76 
-82 LKGQKVVQ
+82 
-90 CWINMTDND
+90 
-99 YSGIEALG
+99 
-107 VLIQTKFDK
+107 
-116 RVIANIPVN
+116 
-125 VLEKVAALKNVTK
+125 
-138 VSVAKKLK
+138 
-146 KHTYRSRVLTNVD
+146 
-159 DVLYLTSDAKT
+159 
-170 AGLLQAYDGTG
+170 
-181 VVLGIID
+181 
-188 TGIQFSHAM
+188 
-197 FKDANGNSRIKKA
+197 
-210 YIYDES
+210 
-216 VGDLVEY
+216 
-223 SGSAVSSLTYDTA
+223 
-236 DETHGT
+236 
-242 HTSAIAGGSDY
+242 
-253 TATAYVY
+253 
-260 TTNTSYTTVQNA
+260 
-272 KFGGMAPNADLV
+272 
-284 LCGLGDELTD
+284 
-294 ANLSACIKNISDY
+294 
-307 ADEVGKPCVISLSL
+307 
-321 GSHYGPHD
+321 
-329 GTGDFA
+329 
-335 EICKQYTGPGK
+335 
-346 IIVYAASNDAGEP
+346 
-359 IYHHKNATSTDPA
+359 
-372 QTVLTTDTRSN
+372 
-383 YNVDYGM
+383 
-390 ATSWART
+390 
-397 PGVELAARFFVVNTS
+397 
-412 TNKIVWTSK
+412 
-421 EISATDEYAYDDGT
+421 
-435 FGAEWSVSDTGEEG
+435 
-449 TALSSYFTAYNNDS
+449 SSYFTAYNNNS
-463 EYGYLCGYLEEN
+463 EFGYLCGYLEEN

-490 KPVSNNY
+490 KPVSNSY
-497 KIAISVYPKNN
+497 KIAIRVYPKNT

-523 FTSSTATYNNKEFTA
+523 FTSSSATYNNKDFTA

-563 KYWYGGTS
+563 KYWYGGTN
-571 SGSRYSWTNDG
+571 SGYRQSWTSDG
-582 VYGQISSFSSYQP
+582 VYGQVSSFSSYQP

-613 VILSAYNSGYST
+613 VILSAYNSGYSAN
-625 SSYYYAYGTSKALGA
+625 SSYYYAYGTNKALGA

-678 ITDTYTSGT
+678 ITDSYTSGT

-707 DNTSITPIVRASA
+707 DNTTITPIVRASA

-769 EGTATAEVTIT
+769 EGMATAEVTIT
-780 FKPLVA
+780 FKPLAA

-831 TNAASETLAVSG
+831 TNATSET
-843 RFLSKNVAVA
+843 
-853 LDDANGVFSVDQSS
+853 
-867 VHATE
+867 
-872 EGVSVNVSFQSSKAG
+872 
-887 SFTGKLTLSSTG
+887 
-899 AQNVSVNLTGEA
+899 
-911 MDGGSASDPYLNIS
+911 
-925 RYATIDEAGWRTA
+925 
-938 LVNTLYKYAEFT
+938 
-950 DNGCAWLTMPVY
+950 
-962 GGFVGANYTINSS
+962 
-975 TYSAGAG
+975 
-982 PQKWISSPIGTNNTY
+982 
-997 TGTTWTNTASVT
+997 
-1009 KPFYGSSSYFTATS
+1009 
-1023 GDGRSRAMGQSSS
+1023 
-1036 SSTII
+1036 
-1041 KAVSFYVTNTIEVM
+1041 
-1055 VSGTGRSG
+1055 
-1063 ASSSFPAA
+1063 
-1071 LKVYECTKNNDGT
+1071 
-1084 LTVSTS
+1084 
-1090 TTKNVASS
+1090 
-1098 STSTFTLDATDL
+1098 
-1110 DATKIYKVEASIYR
+1110 
-1124 GYLYEI
+1124 
-1130 AFKTPLTT
+1130 
-1138 PELITDYDALAF
+1138 
-1150 EAMEGETDTQK
+1150 
-1161 LGVLGSDLRGDVTA
+1161 LGVLGSDLRGDVTV
-1175 TLSDENNVFSLSET
+1175 TLSDDNNVFSLSET

-1200 ELSVTFSPAKA
+1200 ELSVTFSPTKA

-1239 PVVDNSETFQLVT
+1239 SGVDNNETFQLVT

-1273 LSAALSEGNR
+1273 LSTALSEGNR

-1294 IVLDK
+1294 IVLNK

-1338 TQETAGNYAKATI
+1338 TQETAGNHAKATI

-1388 TPPLVGA
+1388 TPPIVGA
-1395 KLMSVGSTS
+1395 KVMSVGSTS

-1455 GKNPNPCNVSDCDVN
+1455 GKNPNQCNVSDCDVN

>member
-1 MRRFLLLFIL
+1 M
-11 CSATLGIY
+11 
-19 AQHGKLSA
+19 
-27 GTRIIIS
+27 
-34 DREGRFSLEK
+34 
-44 SKKEMALLKS
+44 
-54 KKKTLSSQQDTI
+54 
-66 EPKEEEESLP
+66 
-76 FATPFT
+76 
-82 LKGQKVVQ
+82 
-90 CWINMTDND
+90 
-99 YSGIEALG
+99 
-107 VLIQTKFDK
+107 
-116 RVIANIPVN
+116 
-125 VLEKVAALKNVTK
+125 
-138 VSVAKKLK
+138 
-146 KHTYRSRVLTNVD
+146 LT
-159 DVLYLTSDAKT
+159 
-170 AGLLQAYDGTG
+170 
-181 VVLGIID
+181 
-188 TGIQFSHAM
+188 
-197 FKDANGNSRIKKA
+197 
-210 YIYDES
+210 
-216 VGDLVEY
+216 
-223 SGSAVSSLTYDTA
+223 
-236 DETHGT
+236 
-242 HTSAIAGGSDY
+242 
-253 TATAYVY
+253 TATR
-260 TTNTSYTTVQNA
+260 
-272 KFGGMAPNADLV
+272 
-284 LCGLGDELTD
+284 
-294 ANLSACIKNISDY
+294 SD
-307 ADEVGKPCVISLSL
+307 
-321 GSHYGPHD
+321 
-329 GTGDFA
+329 
-335 EICKQYTGPGK
+335 
-346 IIVYAASNDAGEP
+346 
-359 IYHHKNATSTDPA
+359 
-372 QTVLTTDTRSN
+372 

-449 TALSSYFTAYNNDS
+449 TALSSYFTAYNNNS

-523 FTSSTATYNNKEFTA
+523 FTSSTAIYNNKEFTA

-613 VILSAYNSGYST
+613 VILSAYNSGYSAN

-659 QANPTLTPDKV
+659 QANPTLSPDKV

-678 ITDTYTSGT
+678 IADTYTSGT

-707 DNTSITPIVRASA
+707 DNTTITPIVRASA

-812 AATPTIITDKTELS
+812 AATPTIITDKTELC

-831 TNAASETLAVSG
+831 TNATSET
-843 RFLSKNVAVA
+843 
-853 LDDANGVFSVDQSS
+853 
-867 VHATE
+867 
-872 EGVSVNVSFQSSKAG
+872 
-887 SFTGKLTLSSTG
+887 
-899 AQNVSVNLTGEA
+899 
-911 MDGGSASDPYLNIS
+911 
-925 RYATIDEAGWRTA
+925 
-938 LVNTLYKYAEFT
+938 
-950 DNGCAWLTMPVY
+950 
-962 GGFVGANYTINSS
+962 
-975 TYSAGAG
+975 
-982 PQKWISSPIGTNNTY
+982 
-997 TGTTWTNTASVT
+997 
-1009 KPFYGSSSYFTATS
+1009 
-1023 GDGRSRAMGQSSS
+1023 
-1036 SSTII
+1036 
-1041 KAVSFYVTNTIEVM
+1041 
-1055 VSGTGRSG
+1055 
-1063 ASSSFPAA
+1063 
-1071 LKVYECTKNNDGT
+1071 
-1084 LTVSTS
+1084 
-1090 TTKNVASS
+1090 
-1098 STSTFTLDATDL
+1098 
-1110 DATKIYKVEASIYR
+1110 
-1124 GYLYEI
+1124 
-1130 AFKTPLTT
+1130 
-1138 PELITDYDALAF
+1138 
-1150 EAMEGETDTQK
+1150 
-1161 LGVLGSDLRGDVTA
+1161 LGVLGSNLRGDVTA
-1175 TLSDENNVFSLSET
+1175 TLSDDNNVFSLSET

-1200 ELSVTFSPAKA
+1200 ELSVTFSPTKA

-1273 LSAALSEGNR
+1273 LSTALSEGNR

-1317 FYDTNNTPGYL
+1317 FYDTNTTPGYL

-1338 TQETAGNYAKATI
+1338 TQETAGNYAKA
-1351 SIGSDGNAI
+1351 SIAIGADGNAM
-1360 VTFNAQGSYNLLS
+1360 VTFNTQGSYNLLS
-1373 YYIDPD
+1373 YYMDPD

-1388 TPPLVGA
+1388 TPPIVGA
-1395 KLMSVGSTS
+1395 KVMSVGSTS

>member
-1 MRRFLLLFIL
+1 MFIL

-260 TTNTSYTTVQNA
+260 TTGTGYTKVQNA

-284 LCGLGDELTD
+284 LCGLGKELTD

-346 IIVYAASNDAGEP
+346 IIVYAASNDAGEA

-372 QTVLTTDTRSN
+372 QTVLTTATRSN

-421 EISATDEYAYDDGT
+421 EISATDDYAYDDGT

-463 EYGYLCGYLEEN
+463 ELGYLCGYLEEN

-523 FTSSTATYNNKEFTA
+523 FTSSTATYNNKAFTA

-563 KYWYGGTS
+563 K
-571 SGSRYSWTNDG
+571 
-582 VYGQISSFSSYQP
+582 F
-595 EGYGP
+595 
-600 LGIKLPWITAPGE
+600 KLPWITAPGE
-613 VILSAYNSGYST
+613 VILSAYNSGYSAN
-625 SSYYYAYGTSKALGA
+625 SYYYASGTNKALGA

-659 QANPTLTPDKV
+659 QANPTLSPDKV

-707 DNTSITPIVRASA
+707 DNTTITPIVRASA

-769 EGTATAEVTIT
+769 EGTATAEVAIT
-780 FKPLVA
+780 FKPLAV

-812 AATPTIITDKTELS
+812 AATPTIITDKTELC

-831 TNAASETLAVSG
+831 TNATSET
-843 RFLSKNVAVA
+843 
-853 LDDANGVFSVDQSS
+853 
-867 VHATE
+867 
-872 EGVSVNVSFQSSKAG
+872 
-887 SFTGKLTLSSTG
+887 
-899 AQNVSVNLTGEA
+899 
-911 MDGGSASDPYLNIS
+911 
-925 RYATIDEAGWRTA
+925 
-938 LVNTLYKYAEFT
+938 
-950 DNGCAWLTMPVY
+950 
-962 GGFVGANYTINSS
+962 
-975 TYSAGAG
+975 
-982 PQKWISSPIGTNNTY
+982 
-997 TGTTWTNTASVT
+997 
-1009 KPFYGSSSYFTATS
+1009 
-1023 GDGRSRAMGQSSS
+1023 
-1036 SSTII
+1036 
-1041 KAVSFYVTNTIEVM
+1041 
-1055 VSGTGRSG
+1055 
-1063 ASSSFPAA
+1063 
-1071 LKVYECTKNNDGT
+1071 
-1084 LTVSTS
+1084 
-1090 TTKNVASS
+1090 
-1098 STSTFTLDATDL
+1098 
-1110 DATKIYKVEASIYR
+1110 
-1124 GYLYEI
+1124 
-1130 AFKTPLTT
+1130 
-1138 PELITDYDALAF
+1138 
-1150 EAMEGETDTQK
+1150 

-1200 ELSVTFSPAKA
+1200 ELSVTFSPTKA

-1273 LSAALSEGNR
+1273 LSTALSEGNR

-1338 TQETAGNYAKATI
+1338 TQETASNYAKATI

-1360 VTFNAQGSYNLLS
+1360 VTFNTQGSYNLLS

-1388 TPPLVGA
+1388 TPPIVGA

>member
-1 MRRFLLLFIL
+1 MFIL

-66 EPKEEEESLP
+66 EPKEEESLP

-260 TTNTSYTTVQNA
+260 TTGTSPTPVQNA

-372 QTVLTTDTRSN
+372 QTVLTTATRSN

-523 FTSSTATYNNKEFTA
+523 FTSSSATYNNKAFTA

-707 DNTSITPIVRASA
+707 DNTTITPIVRASA

-831 TNAASETLAVSG
+831 TNATSET
-843 RFLSKNVAVA
+843 
-853 LDDANGVFSVDQSS
+853 
-867 VHATE
+867 
-872 EGVSVNVSFQSSKAG
+872 
-887 SFTGKLTLSSTG
+887 
-899 AQNVSVNLTGEA
+899 
-911 MDGGSASDPYLNIS
+911 
-925 RYATIDEAGWRTA
+925 
-938 LVNTLYKYAEFT
+938 
-950 DNGCAWLTMPVY
+950 
-962 GGFVGANYTINSS
+962 
-975 TYSAGAG
+975 
-982 PQKWISSPIGTNNTY
+982 
-997 TGTTWTNTASVT
+997 
-1009 KPFYGSSSYFTATS
+1009 
-1023 GDGRSRAMGQSSS
+1023 
-1036 SSTII
+1036 
-1041 KAVSFYVTNTIEVM
+1041 
-1055 VSGTGRSG
+1055 
-1063 ASSSFPAA
+1063 
-1071 LKVYECTKNNDGT
+1071 
-1084 LTVSTS
+1084 
-1090 TTKNVASS
+1090 
-1098 STSTFTLDATDL
+1098 
-1110 DATKIYKVEASIYR
+1110 
-1124 GYLYEI
+1124 
-1130 AFKTPLTT
+1130 
-1138 PELITDYDALAF
+1138 
-1150 EAMEGETDTQK
+1150 

-1200 ELSVTFSPAKA
+1200 ELSVTFSPTKA

-1266 YGAGSRA
+1266 YGAESRA
-1273 LSAALSEGNR
+1273 LGTALSEGNR

-1351 SIGSDGNAI
+1351 SIGSDGNAM
-1360 VTFNAQGSYNLLS
+1360 VTFNTQGSYNLLS
-1373 YYIDPD
+1373 YYMDPD

-1388 TPPLVGA
+1388 TPPIVGA
-1395 KLMSVGSTS
+1395 KVMSVGSTS

>member
-1 MRRFLLLFIL
+1 MRRILLLFIL

-66 EPKEEEESLP
+66 EPKEEESLP

-260 TTNTSYTTVQNA
+260 TTGTSPTPVQNA

-372 QTVLTTDTRSN
+372 QTVLTTATRSN

-421 EISATDEYAYDDGT
+421 EISATDDYAYDDGT

-523 FTSSTATYNNKEFTA
+523 FTSSSATYNNKAFTA

-613 VILSAYNSGYST
+613 VILSAYNSGYSA
-625 SSYYYAYGTSKALGA
+625 SSSYYAYGTSKALGA

-707 DNTSITPIVRASA
+707 DNTTITPIVRASA

-831 TNAASETLAVSG
+831 TNATSET
-843 RFLSKNVAVA
+843 
-853 LDDANGVFSVDQSS
+853 
-867 VHATE
+867 
-872 EGVSVNVSFQSSKAG
+872 
-887 SFTGKLTLSSTG
+887 
-899 AQNVSVNLTGEA
+899 
-911 MDGGSASDPYLNIS
+911 
-925 RYATIDEAGWRTA
+925 
-938 LVNTLYKYAEFT
+938 
-950 DNGCAWLTMPVY
+950 
-962 GGFVGANYTINSS
+962 
-975 TYSAGAG
+975 
-982 PQKWISSPIGTNNTY
+982 
-997 TGTTWTNTASVT
+997 
-1009 KPFYGSSSYFTATS
+1009 
-1023 GDGRSRAMGQSSS
+1023 
-1036 SSTII
+1036 
-1041 KAVSFYVTNTIEVM
+1041 
-1055 VSGTGRSG
+1055 
-1063 ASSSFPAA
+1063 
-1071 LKVYECTKNNDGT
+1071 
-1084 LTVSTS
+1084 
-1090 TTKNVASS
+1090 
-1098 STSTFTLDATDL
+1098 
-1110 DATKIYKVEASIYR
+1110 
-1124 GYLYEI
+1124 
-1130 AFKTPLTT
+1130 
-1138 PELITDYDALAF
+1138 
-1150 EAMEGETDTQK
+1150 

-1200 ELSVTFSPAKA
+1200 ELSVTFSPTKA

-1388 TPPLVGA
+1388 TPPIVGA

>member
-1 MRRFLLLFIL
+1 
-11 CSATLGIY
+11 
-19 AQHGKLSA
+19 
-27 GTRIIIS
+27 
-34 DREGRFSLEK
+34 
-44 SKKEMALLKS
+44 
-54 KKKTLSSQQDTI
+54 
-66 EPKEEEESLP
+66 
-76 FATPFT
+76 
-82 LKGQKVVQ
+82 
-90 CWINMTDND
+90 
-99 YSGIEALG
+99 
-107 VLIQTKFDK
+107 
-116 RVIANIPVN
+116 
-125 VLEKVAALKNVTK
+125 
-138 VSVAKKLK
+138 
-146 KHTYRSRVLTNVD
+146 
-159 DVLYLTSDAKT
+159 
-170 AGLLQAYDGTG
+170 
-181 VVLGIID
+181 
-188 TGIQFSHAM
+188 
-197 FKDANGNSRIKKA
+197 
-210 YIYDES
+210 
-216 VGDLVEY
+216 
-223 SGSAVSSLTYDTA
+223 
-236 DETHGT
+236 
-242 HTSAIAGGSDY
+242 
-253 TATAYVY
+253 
-260 TTNTSYTTVQNA
+260 
-272 KFGGMAPNADLV
+272 
-284 LCGLGDELTD
+284 
-294 ANLSACIKNISDY
+294 
-307 ADEVGKPCVISLSL
+307 
-321 GSHYGPHD
+321 
-329 GTGDFA
+329 
-335 EICKQYTGPGK
+335 
-346 IIVYAASNDAGEP
+346 
-359 IYHHKNATSTDPA
+359 
-372 QTVLTTDTRSN
+372 
-383 YNVDYGM
+383 
-390 ATSWART
+390 
-397 PGVELAARFFVVNTS
+397 
-412 TNKIVWTSK
+412 
-421 EISATDEYAYDDGT
+421 
-435 FGAEWSVSDTGEEG
+435 
-449 TALSSYFTAYNNDS
+449 LSSYFTAYNNDS
-463 EYGYLCGYLEEN
+463 ESGYLCGYLEEN

-490 KPVSNNY
+490 TPVSNNY
-497 KIAISVYPKNN
+497 KIAISVYPKNS

-523 FTSSTATYNNKEFTA
+523 FTSSSATYNNKAFTA

-563 KYWYGGTS
+563 KYWYGGTNR
-571 SGSRYSWTNDG
+571 GSQQSWTSDG

-613 VILSAYNSGYST
+613 VILSAYNSGYSAN
-625 SSYYYAYGTSKALGA
+625 SYYYAYGTNKALGA

-678 ITDTYTSGT
+678 ITDSYTSGT

-707 DNTSITPIVRASA
+707 DNTTITPIVRASA

-769 EGTATAEVTIT
+769 EGTAIAEVTIT
-780 FKPLVA
+780 FKPLAA

-831 TNAASETLAVSG
+831 TNATSET
-843 RFLSKNVAVA
+843 
-853 LDDANGVFSVDQSS
+853 
-867 VHATE
+867 
-872 EGVSVNVSFQSSKAG
+872 
-887 SFTGKLTLSSTG
+887 
-899 AQNVSVNLTGEA
+899 
-911 MDGGSASDPYLNIS
+911 
-925 RYATIDEAGWRTA
+925 
-938 LVNTLYKYAEFT
+938 
-950 DNGCAWLTMPVY
+950 
-962 GGFVGANYTINSS
+962 
-975 TYSAGAG
+975 
-982 PQKWISSPIGTNNTY
+982 
-997 TGTTWTNTASVT
+997 
-1009 KPFYGSSSYFTATS
+1009 
-1023 GDGRSRAMGQSSS
+1023 
-1036 SSTII
+1036 
-1041 KAVSFYVTNTIEVM
+1041 
-1055 VSGTGRSG
+1055 
-1063 ASSSFPAA
+1063 
-1071 LKVYECTKNNDGT
+1071 
-1084 LTVSTS
+1084 
-1090 TTKNVASS
+1090 
-1098 STSTFTLDATDL
+1098 
-1110 DATKIYKVEASIYR
+1110 
-1124 GYLYEI
+1124 
-1130 AFKTPLTT
+1130 
-1138 PELITDYDALAF
+1138 
-1150 EAMEGETDTQK
+1150 
-1161 LGVLGSDLRGDVTA
+1161 LGVLGSDLRGNVTA
-1175 TLSDENNVFSLSET
+1175 TLSDDNNVFSLSET
-1189 TVTKADAEEGK
+1189 TITKADAEEGK
-1200 ELSVTFSPAKA
+1200 ELSVTFSPTKA

-1239 PVVDNSETFQLVT
+1239 SGVDNSETFQLVT

-1388 TPPLVGA
+1388 TPPIVGA

>member
-1 MRRFLLLFIL
+1 MRRILLLFIL
-11 CSATLGIY
+11 CSTTLGIY

-66 EPKEEEESLP
+66 EPKEEESLP

-260 TTNTSYTTVQNA
+260 TTGTGYTKVQNA

-284 LCGLGDELTD
+284 LCGLGKELTD

-346 IIVYAASNDAGEP
+346 IIVYAASNDAGEA
-359 IYHHKNATSTDPA
+359 IYHYKNATSTDPA
-372 QTVLTTDTRSN
+372 QTVLTTATRSS
-383 YNVDYGM
+383 YNFDYGM

-421 EISATDEYAYDDGT
+421 EISATDDYAYDDGT

-449 TALSSYFTAYNNDS
+449 TALSSYFTAYDNDS
-463 EYGYLCGYLEEN
+463 ESGYLCGYLEEN

-497 KIAISVYPKNN
+497 KIAISVYPKNS

-523 FTSSTATYNNKEFTA
+523 FTSSSATYNNKAFTA

-563 KYWYGGTS
+563 KYWYGGTNR
-571 SGSRYSWTNDG
+571 GSQQSWTSDG

-613 VILSAYNSGYST
+613 VILSAYNSGYNAN
-625 SSYYYAYGTSKALGA
+625 SYYYAYGTNKALGA

-678 ITDTYTSGT
+678 ITDSYTSGT

-707 DNTSITPIVRASA
+707 DNTTITPIVRASA

-769 EGTATAEVTIT
+769 EGTAIAEVTIT
-780 FKPLVA
+780 FKPLAA

-831 TNAASETLAVSG
+831 TNATSET
-843 RFLSKNVAVA
+843 
-853 LDDANGVFSVDQSS
+853 
-867 VHATE
+867 
-872 EGVSVNVSFQSSKAG
+872 
-887 SFTGKLTLSSTG
+887 
-899 AQNVSVNLTGEA
+899 
-911 MDGGSASDPYLNIS
+911 
-925 RYATIDEAGWRTA
+925 
-938 LVNTLYKYAEFT
+938 
-950 DNGCAWLTMPVY
+950 
-962 GGFVGANYTINSS
+962 
-975 TYSAGAG
+975 
-982 PQKWISSPIGTNNTY
+982 
-997 TGTTWTNTASVT
+997 
-1009 KPFYGSSSYFTATS
+1009 
-1023 GDGRSRAMGQSSS
+1023 
-1036 SSTII
+1036 
-1041 KAVSFYVTNTIEVM
+1041 
-1055 VSGTGRSG
+1055 
-1063 ASSSFPAA
+1063 
-1071 LKVYECTKNNDGT
+1071 
-1084 LTVSTS
+1084 
-1090 TTKNVASS
+1090 
-1098 STSTFTLDATDL
+1098 
-1110 DATKIYKVEASIYR
+1110 
-1124 GYLYEI
+1124 
-1130 AFKTPLTT
+1130 
-1138 PELITDYDALAF
+1138 
-1150 EAMEGETDTQK
+1150 

-1175 TLSDENNVFSLSET
+1175 TLSDDNNVFSLSET

-1200 ELSVTFSPAKA
+1200 ELSVTFSPTKA

-1266 YGAGSRA
+1266 YGAESRA
-1273 LSAALSEGNR
+1273 LSTALSEGNR

-1351 SIGSDGNAI
+1351 SIDSDGNAI

-1388 TPPLVGA
+1388 TPPIVGA

-1455 GKNPNPCNVSDCDVN
+1455 GKNPNQCNVSDCDVN